1 MKSSKKVSILSL
13 LVILSSLASCNGNLP
28 GSTASPVTPNSTI
41 SPTTPKP
48 TPSSTVTKEEFNI
61 TTDVDDG
68 ATISGL
74 PKKASEGDE
83 VEFQVE
89 LKEEKEISY
98 VTIDGENIITPEN
111 GVYKFVMPAHA
122 VTVKAVTQDM
132 RYAVNVEQI
141 AGATI
146 AVSSTL
152 AKKGETIKVRIAI
165 TDLTK
170 ESPMVKAGDI
180 DVPMALVENETK
192 TFEGSF
198 VEPGSDV
205 SLLVTLSDAP
215 AEYTILDKAG
225 DGAVVVNAPKT
236 AKAGDKVT
244 FSMALDSGF
253 EFAGEVKVT
262 AGVNEVE
269 VMANDDGTYSFVM
282 PASSVTISQET
293 AASIYK
299 INATIGE
306 HLEVD
311 VPDYATYNSKVEFVV
326 PSTNE
331 YEVDKV
337 TLDNVELVADEEG
350 KYSFT
355 MKDKTVSLVVT
366 EKERFAPI
374 ILNNSKHL
382 MMTAY
387 THDEK
392 ANTYTP
398 VTQVRWGE
406 KLYIKVTPK
415 SGVNEGDYGIDKLE
429 VKLGENDTRALYT
442 NSDGYYYNPSAVV
455 SDMTYG
461 LQFTLTEVEA
471 IFDANHVI
479 VGSHAGAYIN
489 YSYSSGVSLTKTKSN
504 LVADRFGNISFPSS
518 SYSAT
523 TTKITSVDDT
533 TKTFKM
539 ESTDYEGGWTDNGL
553 IYILSTSTYNNLTY
567 DLVFLQGSTSSNLE
581 TEYLAD
587 SKDSTPTK
595 YIARLKNDTKDIY
608 VYAEKTGSK
617 KATISEITSIQVANG
632 LTSFTDEGAIFKA
645 TINGED
651 KYFIN
656 RNGLLADYSTTNPL
670 TLTGSLGT
678 ITTDGIC
685 NATVTKDGNTIDA
698 TYSMDGESLTIII
711 DGKKHTLKVDTT
723 TNTYQELKFSAGLYI
738 GGKVSS
744 SHSYYKMELTT
755 DFKGKW
761 ESGNSSAITFNDD
774 QTFTFNSYKVL
785 LSDNK
790 DLALVRESS
799 NTYLLSKDIT
809 EYSASSV
816 GMEIVGLTS
825 GTLKTGEKFVADI
838 YDANTSSSSLVKK
851 AVYFDGTNYVFGS
864 IKNNTAI
871 DTKGISFIFVTE
883 DNHEINMKNNNGA
896 LEIAI
901 DVSGTYTDTDT
912 ENNHGELIL
921 SNDGTGTLN
930 NVAIT
935 YEVNSKDEVT
945 VKEGNTTYTIS
956 LANSTY
962 TITNTEVLVLPAFA
976 GQTFKGKID
985 YIYDDGYDYTDSQTY
1000 DAYIK
1005 FSSSEKTLSFSAG
1018 DGASASNV
1026 EGGLYLNNKNVEY
1039 TYDETS
1045 KEITVALKYNNNAH
1059 TVVFVYDSTKNTLTP
1074 KSQVAFE
1081 GSESFYIR
1089 AYSDYAF
1096 TKVA

>member
-28 GSTASPVTPNSTI
+28 GSTTSPATPNSTI

-74 PKKASEGDE
+74 PEKASEGDE

-165 TDLTK
+165 TDSAK
-170 ESPMVKAGDI
+170 ESPVVKAGDI
-180 DVPMALVENETK
+180 DVPMALVENGTK

-198 VEPGSDV
+198 VQPGSDV

-215 AEYTILDKAG
+215 AEYAILDKAG

-262 AGVNEVE
+262 AGDNKVE

-306 HLEVD
+306 HLEID
-311 VPDYATYNSKVEFVV
+311 VPDYAAYNSKVEFVV

-337 TLDNVELVADEEG
+337 TLDNVELVADEKG
-350 KYSFT
+350 KYSFA
-355 MKDKTVSLVVT
+355 MKDRAVNLVVT
-366 EKERFAPI
+366 EKERFAPV
-374 ILNNSKHL
+374 ILNNSEHL

-387 THDEK
+387 THDEE

-398 VTQVRWGE
+398 VTQVKWGE

-415 SGVNEGDYGIDKLE
+415 AGVNEGDYGIDKVE

-461 LQFTLTEVEA
+461 LQFTLTEVEP
-471 IFDANHVI
+471 IFGANHVI

-489 YSYSSGVSLTKTKSN
+489 YSYSSGVSLAKTKSN

-523 TTKITSVDDT
+523 TTKITSVDDI

-539 ESTDYEGGWTDNGL
+539 ESTNYEGGWTDNGL

-608 VYAEKTGSK
+608 VYAEKTGGK
-617 KATISEITSIQVANG
+617 KATISEINSIQVANG

-645 TINGED
+645 TTNGED

-656 RNGLLADYSTTNPL
+656 RNGLLTDYSTTNPL

-678 ITTDGIC
+678 IITDGVC
-685 NATVTKDGNTIDA
+685 NATVTKDGSTIDT

-711 DGKKHTLKVDTT
+711 DGKMHTLKVDAA

-744 SHSYYKMELTT
+744 SHSYYKMQLTA

-761 ESGNSSAITFNDD
+761 ESGSNSAITFNDD
-774 QTFTFNSYKVL
+774 QTFTFSSYKVL

-790 DLALVRESS
+790 DLALVRDSN

-809 EYSASSV
+809 EYSSDSV

-864 IKNNTAI
+864 IKNNTTI
-871 DTKGISFIFVTE
+871 DTKGTSFIFITE
-883 DNHEINMKNNNGA
+883 DNHEISMKNNNGA

-921 SNDGTGTLN
+921 SKDGTGTLN

-935 YEVNSKDEVT
+935 YEVTSKDVIT

-962 TITNTEVLVLPAFA
+962 TITNTEALVLPAFA

-985 YIYDDGYDYTDSQTY
+985 YFDEYSEEYDTVPY

-1005 FSSSEKTLSFSAG
+1005 FSSSGKTLSFSAG

-1026 EGGLYLNNKNVEY
+1026 EGGEYLNNKNVEY

-1045 KEITVALKYNNNAH
+1045 KEITVALNGQ

-1074 KSQVAFE
+1074 KSQVDFE
-1081 GSESFYIR
+1081 ESFFIR
-1089 AYSDYAF
+1089 TYSDYAF

>member
-28 GSTASPVTPNSTI
+28 GSTATPTTPNSTI

-152 AKKGETIKVRIAI
+152 AKKGETIKVRVAI
-165 TDLTK
+165 TDSAK
-170 ESPMVKAGDI
+170 ESPVVKAGDI

-198 VEPGSDV
+198 VQPGSDV

-215 AEYTILDKAG
+215 AEYAILDKAG

-262 AGVNEVE
+262 AGDNKVE

-282 PASSVTISQET
+282 PASSITISQET

-306 HLEVD
+306 HLEID
-311 VPDYATYNSKVEFVV
+311 VPDYAAYNSKVEFVV

-337 TLDNVELVADEEG
+337 TLDNVELVADEKG
-350 KYSFT
+350 KYSFA
-355 MKDKTVSLVVT
+355 MKERAVNLVVT
-366 EKERFAPI
+366 EKERFAPV
-374 ILNNSKHL
+374 ILNNSEHL

-387 THDEK
+387 THDEE

-398 VTQVRWGE
+398 VTQVKWGE

-415 SGVNEGDYGIDKLE
+415 AGVNEGDYGIDKVE

-461 LQFTLTEVEA
+461 LQFTLTEVEP
-471 IFDANHVI
+471 IFGANHVI

-489 YSYSSGVSLTKTKSN
+489 YSYSSGVSLAKTKSN

-523 TTKITSVDDT
+523 TTKITSVDDI

-539 ESTDYEGGWTDNGL
+539 ESTNYEGGWTDNGL

-608 VYAEKTGSK
+608 VYAEKTGGK

-656 RNGLLADYSTTNPL
+656 RNGLLTDYSTTNPL

-685 NATVTKDGNTIDA
+685 NATVTKDGNTINT
-698 TYSMDGESLTIII
+698 TYSMNGESLTIII
-711 DGKKHTLKVDTT
+711 DGKKHTLKVDTA

-744 SHSYYKMELTT
+744 SHSYYKMQLTT

-761 ESGNSSAITFNDD
+761 ESGSNSAITFNDD
-774 QTFTFNSYKVL
+774 QTFTFSSYKVL

-790 DLALVRESS
+790 DLALVRDSN

-809 EYSASSV
+809 EYSSDSV
-816 GMEIVGLTS
+816 GMEIVGLTD

-864 IKNNTAI
+864 IKNNTTI
-871 DTKGISFIFVTE
+871 DTKGTSFIFITE
-883 DNHEINMKNNNGA
+883 DNHEISMKNNNGA
-896 LEIAI
+896 LQIAI

-921 SNDGTGTLN
+921 SKDGTGTLN

-935 YEVNSKDEVT
+935 YEVTSKDVIT

-962 TITNTEVLVLPAFA
+962 TITNTEALVLPAFA

-985 YIYDDGYDYTDSQTY
+985 YFDEYSEEYDTVPY

-1005 FSSSEKTLSFSAG
+1005 FSSSGKTLSFSAG

-1026 EGGLYLNNKNVEY
+1026 EGGEYLNNKNVEY

-1045 KEITVALKYNNNAH
+1045 KEITVALNGQ
-1059 TVVFVYDSTKNTLTP
+1059 TVVFVYDSAKNTLTP
-1074 KSQVAFE
+1074 KSQVDFE
-1081 GSESFYIR
+1081 ESFFIR
-1089 AYSDYAF
+1089 TYPDYAF

>member
-28 GSTASPVTPNSTI
+28 GSTTSPATPNSTI

-152 AKKGETIKVRIAI
+152 AKKGETIKVRVAI
-165 TDLTK
+165 TDSAK
-170 ESPMVKAGDI
+170 ESPVVKAGDI

-198 VEPGSDV
+198 VQPGSDV

-215 AEYTILDKAG
+215 AEYAILDKAG

-262 AGVNEVE
+262 AGDNKVE

-311 VPDYATYNSKVEFVV
+311 VPDYAAYNSKVEFVV
-326 PSTNE
+326 PSTNK

-337 TLDNVELVADEEG
+337 TLDNVELVADEKG
-350 KYSFT
+350 KYSFA
-355 MKDKTVSLVVT
+355 MKDRAVNLVVT
-366 EKERFAPI
+366 EKERFAPV
-374 ILNNSKHL
+374 ILNNSEHL

-387 THDEK
+387 THDEE

-398 VTQVRWGE
+398 VTQVKWGE

-415 SGVNEGDYGIDKLE
+415 AGVNEGDYGIDKVE

-461 LQFTLTEVEA
+461 LQFTLTEVEP
-471 IFDANHVI
+471 IFGANHVI

-489 YSYSSGVSLTKTKSN
+489 YSYSSGVSLAKTKSN

-523 TTKITSVDDT
+523 TTKITSVDDI

-539 ESTDYEGGWTDNGL
+539 ESTNYEGGWTDNGL

-587 SKDSTPTK
+587 SKDSTLTK
-595 YIARLKNDTKDIY
+595 YIARLKNDTKEIY
-608 VYAEKTGSK
+608 VYAEKTGGK

-656 RNGLLADYSTTNPL
+656 RNGLLTDYSTTNPL

-685 NATVTKDGNTIDA
+685 NATVTKDGNTINT

-711 DGKKHTLKVDTT
+711 DGKKHTLKVDTA

-744 SHSYYKMELTT
+744 SHSYYKMQLTT

-761 ESGNSSAITFNDD
+761 ESGSNSAITFNDD
-774 QTFTFNSYKVL
+774 QTFTFSSYKVL

-790 DLALVRESS
+790 DLALVRDSN

-809 EYSASSV
+809 DYSSDSV

-864 IKNNTAI
+864 IKNNTTI
-871 DTKGISFIFVTE
+871 DTKGTSFIFITE
-883 DNHEINMKNNNGA
+883 DNHEISMKNNNGA

-921 SNDGTGTLN
+921 SKDGTGALN
-930 NVAIT
+930 KVAIT
-935 YEVNSKDEVT
+935 YEVNSKEVIT

-962 TITNTEVLVLPAFA
+962 TITNTEALVLPAFA

-985 YIYDDGYDYTDSQTY
+985 YFDEYSEEYDTVPY

-1005 FSSSEKTLSFSAG
+1005 FSSSGKTLSFSAG

-1026 EGGLYLNNKNVEY
+1026 EGGEYLNNKNVEY

-1045 KEITVALKYNNNAH
+1045 KEITVALNGQ
-1059 TVVFVYDSTKNTLTP
+1059 TVVFVYDSAKNTLTP
-1074 KSQVAFE
+1074 KSQVDFE
-1081 GSESFYIR
+1081 ESFFIR
-1089 AYSDYAF
+1089 TYPDYAF

>member
-28 GSTASPVTPNSTI
+28 GSTASPATPNSTI

-48 TPSSTVTKEEFNI
+48 TPSSTVTKKEFNI

-141 AGATI
+141 VGATI

-165 TDLTK
+165 TDPTK
-170 ESPMVKAGDI
+170 ESPIVKAGDI
-180 DVPMALVENETK
+180 DVPMALIENETK

-205 SLLVTLSDAP
+205 SLLVTLSNAP

-262 AGVNEVE
+262 AGDNEVE
-269 VMANDDGTYSFVM
+269 VMTNDDGTYSFVM

-293 AASIYK
+293 AVSIYK
-299 INATIGE
+299 INATIGK

-311 VPDYATYNSKVEFVV
+311 VPDYAAYNSKVEFVV

-337 TLDNVELVADEEG
+337 TLDNVELVANEEG

-355 MKDKTVSLVVT
+355 MKDRAVSLVVT

-415 SGVNEGDYGIDKLE
+415 AGVNEGDYGIDKVE
-429 VKLGENDTRALYT
+429 VKLGENDNRALYT
-442 NSDGYYYNPSAVV
+442 NSDGYYYNSSAVV

-461 LQFTLTEVEA
+461 LQFTLTEVEP

-504 LVADRFGNISFPSS
+504 LIADRFGNISFPSS

-553 IYILSTSTYNNLTY
+553 IYILSTSTYSNLAN

-656 RNGLLADYSTTNPL
+656 KNGLLTDYSTTNPL

-685 NATVTKDGNTIDA
+685 NATVTKGGNTIDT

-711 DGKKHTLKVDTT
+711 DGKEHTLKVDTA
-723 TNTYQELKFSAGLYI
+723 TNTYQELKFSAGKYI

-744 SHSYYKMELTT
+744 SHSCYKMELTT

-761 ESGNSSAITFNDD
+761 EYKSDSAITFNDD

-790 DLALVRESS
+790 DLALVRDGSD
-799 NTYLLSKDIT
+799 TYLLSKDIT
-809 EYSASSV
+809 EYSSDSV
-816 GMEIVGLTS
+816 GMEIVGLTN

-871 DTKGISFIFVTE
+871 DTKGTSFIFVTE
-883 DNHEINMKNNNGA
+883 DNHEISMKNNNGA

-935 YEVNSKDEVT
+935 YEVTSKDVIT

-956 LANSTY
+956 LVNSTY
-962 TITNTEVLVLPAFA
+962 TITNTEVLTLPAFA
-976 GQTFKGKID
+976 GQTFQGKID
-985 YIYDDGYDYTDSQTY
+985 YVDEYSEEYDTVRY

-1026 EGGLYLNNKNVEY
+1026 EGGEYLNNKNVEY

-1045 KEITVALKYNNNAH
+1045 KEITVALNGRN
-1059 TVVFVYDSTKNTLTP
+1059 VVFVYDSTTNTLTP
-1074 KSQVAFE
+1074 KSQVDI
-1081 GSESFYIR
+1081 ESFFIR
-1089 AYSDYAF
+1089 TYSDYAF

>member
-28 GSTASPVTPNSTI
+28 GSTASPATPNSTI

-152 AKKGETIKVRIAI
+152 AKKGETIKVRVAI
-165 TDLTK
+165 TDSTK

-262 AGVNEVE
+262 AGDNEVE
-269 VMANDDGTYSFVM
+269 VMTNDDGTYSFVM

-306 HLEVD
+306 HLEVE
-311 VPDYATYNSKVEFVV
+311 VPDYAAFNSKVEFVV

-355 MKDKTVSLVVT
+355 MKDRAVSLVVT

-387 THDEK
+387 THDEE

-398 VTQVRWGE
+398 VTQVRWDE

-415 SGVNEGDYGIDKLE
+415 AGVNEGDYGIDKVE
-429 VKLGENDTRALYT
+429 VKLGENDNRALYT
-442 NSDGYYYNPSAVV
+442 NSDGYYYNSSALV

-567 DLVFLQGSTSSNLE
+567 DLVFLQDSTSSNLE

-645 TINGED
+645 TINGEN

-656 RNGLLADYSTTNPL
+656 RNGLLTDYSTTNPL

-678 ITTDGIC
+678 IATDGIC
-685 NATVTKDGNTIDA
+685 NATVTKDGSTIDT
-698 TYSMDGESLTIII
+698 TYSIDGESLTIII
-711 DGKKHTLKVDTT
+711 DGKEHTLKVDTT

-744 SHSYYKMELTT
+744 SHSYYKMQLTT

-761 ESGNSSAITFNDD
+761 ESGSNSTITFNND
-774 QTFTFNSYKVL
+774 QTFTFSSYKVL

-790 DLALVRESS
+790 DLALVRDSN

-816 GMEIVGLTS
+816 GMEIVGLTN

-864 IKNNTAI
+864 IKNNTTI
-871 DTKGISFIFVTE
+871 DTKGTSFIFVTE
-883 DNHEINMKNNNGA
+883 DNHEISMKNNNGA

-921 SNDGTGTLN
+921 SKDGTGTLN

-935 YEVNSKDEVT
+935 YEVTSKDVIT
-945 VKEGNTTYTIS
+945 VKQGNTTYTIS
-956 LANSTY
+956 LVNSTY
-962 TITNTEVLVLPAFA
+962 TITNTEALTLPAFA
-976 GQTFKGKID
+976 GQTFQGKID
-985 YIYDDGYDYTDSQTY
+985 YYYDDGYDDGGLETY

-1018 DGASASNV
+1018 SGASASNV
-1026 EGGLYLNNKNVEY
+1026 EGGEYLNNKNVEY

-1045 KEITVALKYNNNAH
+1045 KEITVALKDNNSAH

-1089 AYSDYAF
+1089 KDPEFAF
-1096 TKVA
+1096 KKV

>member
-1 MKSSKKVSILSL
+1 MKNSKKVSILSL

-48 TPSSTVTKEEFNI
+48 TPCSTVTKEEFNI

-89 LKEEKEISY
+89 LKEEKKISY

-152 AKKGETIKVRIAI
+152 AKKGETIKVRVAI
-165 TDLTK
+165 TDPTK

-198 VEPGSDV
+198 VDPGSDV

-215 AEYTILDKAG
+215 AEYAILDKAG

-236 AKAGDKVT
+236 AKAGDIVT

-262 AGVNEVE
+262 AGDNEVE
-269 VMANDDGTYSFVM
+269 VMTNDDGTYSFVM

-306 HLEVD
+306 HLEVE
-311 VPDYATYNSKVEFVV
+311 VPDYAAFNSKVEFVI

-355 MKDKTVSLVVT
+355 MKDRAVSLVVT

-442 NSDGYYYNPSAVV
+442 NSDGYYYNPSTVV

-471 IFDANHVI
+471 IFSANHVI

-489 YSYSSGVSLTKTKSN
+489 YTYSSGVSLAKTKSN

-539 ESTDYEGGWTDNGL
+539 ESTDYEGEWTDNGL

-645 TINGED
+645 TINGEN

-656 RNGLLADYSTTNPL
+656 RNGLLTDYSTTNPL

-678 ITTDGIC
+678 IATDGIC
-685 NATVTKDGNTIDA
+685 NATVTKDGSTIDT
-698 TYSMDGESLTIII
+698 TYSIDGESLTIII
-711 DGKKHTLKVDTT
+711 DGKEHTLKVDTT

-744 SHSYYKMELTT
+744 SHSYYKMQLTT

-761 ESGNSSAITFNDD
+761 ESGSNSTITFNND
-774 QTFTFNSYKVL
+774 QTFTFSSYKVL

-790 DLALVRESS
+790 DLALVRDSN

-816 GMEIVGLTS
+816 GMEIVGLTN

-851 AVYFDGTNYVFGS
+851 AVYFDGSNYVFGS
-864 IKNNTAI
+864 IKNNTTI
-871 DTKGISFIFVTE
+871 DTKGTSFIFVTE
-883 DNHEINMKNNNGA
+883 DNHEISMKNNNGA

-921 SNDGTGTLN
+921 SKDGTGTLN

-935 YEVNSKDEVT
+935 YEVNSKDVIT

-956 LANSTY
+956 LVNSTY
-962 TITNTEVLVLPAFA
+962 TITNTEALTLPAFA
-976 GQTFKGKID
+976 GQTFQGKID
-985 YIYDDGYDYTDSQTY
+985 YVDEYSEEYDTVRY

-1026 EGGLYLNNKNVEY
+1026 EGGEYLNNKNVEY
-1039 TYDETS
+1039 TYDEAS
-1045 KEITVALKYNNNAH
+1045 KEITVALKDNNSAH

-1089 AYSDYAF
+1089 KDPEFAF
-1096 TKVA
+1096 KKV

>member
-1 MKSSKKVSILSL
+1 M
-13 LVILSSLASCNGNLP
+13 P
-28 GSTASPVTPNSTI
+28 GSTASPATPNSTI

-48 TPSSTVTKEEFNI
+48 TPSSTVAKEEFNI

-132 RYAVNVEQI
+132 RYEVNVEQI

-152 AKKGETIKVRIAI
+152 AKKGETIKVRVAI

-170 ESPMVKAGDI
+170 ESPVVKAGDI

-205 SLLVTLSDAP
+205 SLLVKLSDAP

-225 DGAVVVNAPKT
+225 DDAVVVNAPKT

-262 AGVNEVE
+262 AGDNKVE

-293 AASIYK
+293 AVSIYK
-299 INATIGE
+299 INSTIGE

-311 VPDYATYNSKVEFVV
+311 VPDYAAYNSKVEFVV
-326 PSTNE
+326 PSTNK

-355 MKDKTVSLVVT
+355 MKDRAVSLVVT

-374 ILNNSKHL
+374 ILNDSKHL
-382 MMTAY
+382 TMTAY

-415 SGVNEGDYGIDKLE
+415 AGVNEEDYGIDKVE

-489 YSYSSGVSLTKTKSN
+489 YSYSSGVSLAKTKSN

-567 DLVFLQGSTSSNLE
+567 DFVFLQGSTSSNLE

-595 YIARLKNDTKDIY
+595 YIAKLKNDTKDIY
-608 VYAEKTGSK
+608 VYAEKTSSK

-645 TINGED
+645 TINGEN

-656 RNGLLADYSTTNPL
+656 RNGLLTDYSTTNPL

-678 ITTDGIC
+678 IATDGIC
-685 NATVTKDGNTIDA
+685 NATVTKDGSTIDT
-698 TYSMDGESLTIII
+698 TYSIDGESLTIII
-711 DGKKHTLKVDTT
+711 DGKEHTLKVDTT

-744 SHSYYKMELTT
+744 SHSYYKMQLTT

-761 ESGNSSAITFNDD
+761 ESGSNSTITFNND
-774 QTFTFNSYKVL
+774 QTFTFSSYKVL

-790 DLALVRESS
+790 DLALVRDSN

-816 GMEIVGLTS
+816 GMEIVGLTN
-825 GTLKTGEKFVADI
+825 GALKTGEKFVADI

-864 IKNNTAI
+864 IKNNTTI
-871 DTKGISFIFVTE
+871 DTKGTSFIFVTE
-883 DNHEINMKNNNGA
+883 DNHEISMKNNNGA

-935 YEVNSKDEVT
+935 YEVNSKDVIT

-956 LANSTY
+956 LVNSTY
-962 TITNTEVLVLPAFA
+962 TITNTEALTLPAFA

-985 YIYDDGYDYTDSQTY
+985 YIDEYGEEYDSATY

-1018 DGASASNV
+1018 DGASVSNV
-1026 EGGLYLNNKNVEY
+1026 EGGEFLKNKNVEY

-1045 KEITVALKYNNNAH
+1045 KEITVALNGH

-1074 KSQVAFE
+1074 KSQVTL
-1081 GSESFYIR
+1081 ESFYIR
-1089 AYSDYAF
+1089 TYTDYAF

>member
-1 MKSSKKVSILSL
+1 
-13 LVILSSLASCNGNLP
+13 
-28 GSTASPVTPNSTI
+28 
-41 SPTTPKP
+41 
-48 TPSSTVTKEEFNI
+48 
-61 TTDVDDG
+61 
-68 ATISGL
+68 
-74 PKKASEGDE
+74 
-83 VEFQVE
+83 
-89 LKEEKEISY
+89 
-98 VTIDGENIITPEN
+98 
-111 GVYKFVMPAHA
+111 MPAHA

-165 TDLTK
+165 TDSAK
-170 ESPMVKAGDI
+170 ESPVVKAGDI

-198 VEPGSDV
+198 VQPGSDV

-215 AEYTILDKAG
+215 AEYAILDKAG

-262 AGVNEVE
+262 AGDNKVE

-306 HLEVD
+306 HLEID
-311 VPDYATYNSKVEFVV
+311 APDYAAYNSKVEFVV

-337 TLDNVELVADEEG
+337 TLDNVELVADEKG
-350 KYSFT
+350 KYSFA
-355 MKDKTVSLVVT
+355 MKDRAVNLVVT
-366 EKERFAPI
+366 EKERFAPV
-374 ILNNSKHL
+374 ILNNSEHL

-387 THDEK
+387 THDEE

-398 VTQVRWGE
+398 VTQVKWGE

-415 SGVNEGDYGIDKLE
+415 TGVNEGDYGIDKVE
-429 VKLGENDTRALYT
+429 VKLSENDTRALYT

-455 SDMTYG
+455 SNMTYG
-461 LQFTLTEVEA
+461 LQFTLTEVEP
-471 IFDANHVI
+471 IFGANHVI

-489 YSYSSGVSLTKTKSN
+489 YSYSSGVSLAKTKSN

-523 TTKITSVDDT
+523 TTKITSVDDI

-539 ESTDYEGGWTDNGL
+539 ESTNYEGGWTDNGL

-608 VYAEKTGSK
+608 VYAKKTSGK
-617 KATISEITSIQVANG
+617 KATISEINSIQVANG

-645 TINGED
+645 TINSED

-656 RNGLLADYSTTNPL
+656 RNSLLTDYSTTNPL

-685 NATVTKDGNTIDA
+685 NATVTKDDNTIKT

-711 DGKKHTLKVDTT
+711 DGKMHTLKVDTA

-744 SHSYYKMELTT
+744 SHSYYKMQLTT

-761 ESGNSSAITFNDD
+761 ESGSNSAITFNDD
-774 QTFTFNSYKVL
+774 QTFTFSSYKVL

-790 DLALVRESS
+790 DLALVRDSN

-809 EYSASSV
+809 EYSSDSV
-816 GMEIVGLTS
+816 GMEIVGLTD

-864 IKNNTAI
+864 IKNNTTI
-871 DTKGISFIFVTE
+871 DTKGTSFIFITE
-883 DNHEINMKNNNGA
+883 DNHEISMKNNNGA

-921 SNDGTGTLN
+921 SKDGTGTLN

-935 YEVNSKDEVT
+935 YEVTSKDVIT

-962 TITNTEVLVLPAFA
+962 TITNTEALVLPAFA

-985 YIYDDGYDYTDSQTY
+985 YFDEYSEEYDTVPY

-1005 FSSSEKTLSFSAG
+1005 FSSSGKTLSFSAG

-1026 EGGLYLNNKNVEY
+1026 EGGEYLNNKNVEY

-1045 KEITVALKYNNNAH
+1045 KEITVALNGQ

-1074 KSQVAFE
+1074 KSQVDFE
-1081 GSESFYIR
+1081 ESFFIR
-1089 AYSDYAF
+1089 TYSDYAF

>member
-28 GSTASPVTPNSTI
+28 GSTASPATPNSTI

-48 TPSSTVTKEEFNI
+48 TPSSTVAKEEFNI

-146 AVSSTL
+146 ALSSTL

-165 TDLTK
+165 TDSTK

-180 DVPMALVENETK
+180 DVPMTLVENETK

-215 AEYTILDKAG
+215 VEYTILDKAG

-253 EFAGEVKVT
+253 EFTGEVKVT
-262 AGVNEVE
+262 AGDNEVE
-269 VMANDDGTYSFVM
+269 VMTNDDGTYSFIM

-299 INATIGE
+299 INSTIGE

-311 VPDYATYNSKVEFVV
+311 VSDYAAFNSKVEFVV

-355 MKDKTVSLVVT
+355 MKDRAVSLVVT

-374 ILNNSKHL
+374 ILNDSKHL

-387 THDEK
+387 THDEE

-415 SGVNEGDYGIDKLE
+415 SGVNEGDYGIEKLE

-489 YSYSSGVSLTKTKSN
+489 YSYSSGVSLAKTKSN

-685 NATVTKDGNTIDA
+685 NATVTKDGNTIDT

-761 ESGNSSAITFNDD
+761 ESKSSSAITFNDD

-799 NTYLLSKDIT
+799 STYLLSKDIT

-816 GMEIVGLTS
+816 GMEIVGLTN

-838 YDANTSSSSLVKK
+838 YDANTSSSSFVKK

-864 IKNNTAI
+864 IKNNTTI
-871 DTKGISFIFVTE
+871 DNKGTSFIFVTE
-883 DNHEINMKNNNGA
+883 DNHEISMKNNNGA

-901 DVSGTYTDTDT
+901 NVSGTYTDTDT
-912 ENNHGELIL
+912 ENNHSELIL

-935 YEVNSKDEVT
+935 YEVNSKDKIT

-956 LANSTY
+956 LANSSY
-962 TITNTEVLVLPAFA
+962 TITNTKVLVLPAFA

-985 YIYDDGYDYTDSQTY
+985 YVDEYGSETY

-1018 DGASASNV
+1018 DGASTSNV

-1074 KSQVAFE
+1074 KSQVTF
-1081 GSESFYIR
+1081 GSFYIR
-1089 AYSDYAF
+1089 TYSDYAF

>member
-13 LVILSSLASCNGNLP
+13 LVILSSLVSCNGNLP
-28 GSTASPVTPNSTI
+28 GSTASPATPNSTI

-48 TPSSTVTKEEFNI
+48 TPSSTVAKEEFNI

-132 RYAVNVEQI
+132 RYEVNVEQI

-152 AKKGETIKVRIAI
+152 AKKGETIKVRVAI
-165 TDLTK
+165 TDSTK

-262 AGVNEVE
+262 AGDNEVE
-269 VMANDDGTYSFVM
+269 VMTNDDGTYSFVM

-293 AASIYK
+293 AVSIYK
-299 INATIGE
+299 INSTIGE

-311 VPDYATYNSKVEFVV
+311 VPDYAAYNSKVEFVV

-355 MKDKTVSLVVT
+355 MKDRAVSLVVT

-374 ILNNSKHL
+374 ILNDSKHL

-387 THDEK
+387 THDEE

-429 VKLGENDTRALYT
+429 VKLGENETVLYNT

-504 LVADRFGNISFPSS
+504 LVADRFGNISFQSS
-518 SYSAT
+518 SYSTT

-539 ESTDYEGGWTDNGL
+539 ESADYEGGWTDNGL

-617 KATISEITSIQVANG
+617 KATISEITSIQIANG

-645 TINGED
+645 TIKGED

-656 RNGLLADYSTTNPL
+656 RNGLLTDYSTTNPL
-670 TLTGSLGT
+670 TLAGSLGT

-685 NATVTKDGNTIDA
+685 NATVTKDDNTINT
-698 TYSMDGESLTIII
+698 TYSIDGESLTIII
-711 DGKKHTLKVDTT
+711 DGKEHTLKVDTT

-744 SHSYYKMELTT
+744 SHSYYKMQLTT

-761 ESGNSSAITFNDD
+761 ESGSNSAITFNDD

-790 DLALVRESS
+790 DLALVRDSS

-809 EYSASSV
+809 TYSASSV
-816 GMEIVGLTS
+816 GMEIVGLTN
-825 GTLKTGEKFVADI
+825 GALKTGEKFVADI

-851 AVYFDGTNYVFGS
+851 AIYFDGTNYVFGS
-864 IKNNTAI
+864 IKNNTTI
-871 DTKGISFIFVTE
+871 DTKGTSFIFVTE
-883 DNHEINMKNNNGA
+883 DNHEISMKNNNGA

-935 YEVNSKDEVT
+935 YEVNSKDVIT

-956 LANSTY
+956 LVNSTY
-962 TITNTEVLVLPAFA
+962 TITNTEVLTLPAFA

-985 YIYDDGYDYTDSQTY
+985 YIDEYDDAYSETY

-1018 DGASASNV
+1018 DGASVSNV
-1026 EGGLYLNNKNVEY
+1026 EGGEFLKNKNVEY

-1045 KEITVALKYNNNAH
+1045 KEITVALNGH

-1074 KSQVAFE
+1074 KSQVTLEF
-1081 GSESFYIR
+1081 FYIR
-1089 AYSDYAF
+1089 TYTDYAF

>member
-13 LVILSSLASCNGNLP
+13 LVILSSLVSCNGNLP
-28 GSTASPVTPNSTI
+28 GSTASPATPNSTI

-152 AKKGETIKVRIAI
+152 AKKGETIKVRVAI
-165 TDLTK
+165 TDSTK

-205 SLLVTLSDAP
+205 SLLVKLSDAP
-215 AEYTILDKAG
+215 AEYAILDKAG

-262 AGVNEVE
+262 AGGNEVE
-269 VMANDDGTYSFVM
+269 VMTNDDGTYSFVM

-311 VPDYATYNSKVEFVV
+311 VPDYAAYNSKVEFVV

-337 TLDNVELVADEEG
+337 TLDNVELVANEEG

-355 MKDKTVSLVVT
+355 MKDRAVSLVVT
-366 EKERFAPI
+366 EKERFAPV

-415 SGVNEGDYGIDKLE
+415 AGVNEGDYGIDKLE

-489 YSYSSGVSLTKTKSN
+489 YSYSSGVSLAKTKSN

-518 SYSAT
+518 SYSST

-539 ESTDYEGGWTDNGL
+539 ETSDYEGGWTDNGL
-553 IYILSTSTYNNLTY
+553 IYILSTSTYSNLTN

-617 KATISEITSIQVANG
+617 KATISEITSIQIING

-645 TINGED
+645 TINGEN

-656 RNGLLADYSTTNPL
+656 RNGLLTDYSTTNPL

-678 ITTDGIC
+678 IATDGIC
-685 NATVTKDGNTIDA
+685 NATVTKDGSSIDT

-711 DGKKHTLKVDTT
+711 DGKEHTLKVDTT

-744 SHSYYKMELTT
+744 SHSYYKMQLTT

-761 ESGNSSAITFNDD
+761 ESGSNSAITFNND
-774 QTFTFNSYKVL
+774 QTFTFSSYKVL

-790 DLALVRESS
+790 DLALVRDSS

-809 EYSASSV
+809 EYSSDSV
-816 GMEIVGLTS
+816 GMEIVGLTN
-825 GTLKTGEKFVADI
+825 GALKTGEKFVADI

-864 IKNNTAI
+864 IKNNTTI
-871 DTKGISFIFVTE
+871 DTKGTSFIFVTE
-883 DNHEINMKNNNGA
+883 DNHEISMKNNNGA

-921 SNDGTGTLN
+921 SKDGTGTLN

-935 YEVNSKDEVT
+935 YEVNSKDVIT

-962 TITNTEVLVLPAFA
+962 TITNTEALVLPAFA
-976 GQTFKGKID
+976 GQTFKGRID
-985 YIYDDGYDYTDSQTY
+985 YFEEYGEEYDTVPY

-1026 EGGLYLNNKNVEY
+1026 EGGEYLNNKNVEY

-1045 KEITVALKYNNNAH
+1045 KEITVTLNGQ

-1074 KSQVAFE
+1074 KSQVDFE
-1081 GSESFYIR
+1081 GSFFIR
-1089 AYSDYAF
+1089 TYTDYAF

>member
-1 MKSSKKVSILSL
+1 MME
-13 LVILSSLASCNGNLP
+13 P
-28 GSTASPVTPNSTI
+28 QSPV
-41 SPTTPKP
+41 
-48 TPSSTVTKEEFNI
+48 FQ
-61 TTDVDDG
+61 
-68 ATISGL
+68 
-74 PKKASEGDE
+74 KKASEGDE

-152 AKKGETIKVRIAI
+152 AKKGETIKVRVAI
-165 TDLTK
+165 TDSAK
-170 ESPMVKAGDI
+170 ESPVVKAGDI

-198 VEPGSDV
+198 VQPGSDV

-215 AEYTILDKAG
+215 AEYAILDKAG

-262 AGVNEVE
+262 AGDNKVE

-306 HLEVD
+306 HLEID
-311 VPDYATYNSKVEFVV
+311 VPDYAAYNSKVEFVV

-337 TLDNVELVADEEG
+337 TLDNVELVADEKG
-350 KYSFT
+350 KYSFA
-355 MKDKTVSLVVT
+355 MKDRAVNLVVT
-366 EKERFAPI
+366 EKERFAPV
-374 ILNNSKHL
+374 ILNNSEHL

-387 THDEK
+387 THDEE

-398 VTQVRWGE
+398 VTQVKWGE

-415 SGVNEGDYGIDKLE
+415 AGVNEGDYGIDKVE

-461 LQFTLTEVEA
+461 LQFTLTEVEP
-471 IFDANHVI
+471 IFGANHVI

-489 YSYSSGVSLTKTKSN
+489 YSYSSGVSLAKTKSN

-523 TTKITSVDDT
+523 TTKITSVDDI

-539 ESTDYEGGWTDNGL
+539 ESTNYEGGWTDNGL

-608 VYAEKTGSK
+608 VYAEKTGGK

-656 RNGLLADYSTTNPL
+656 RNGLLTDYSTTNPL

-678 ITTDGIC
+678 IITDGVC
-685 NATVTKDGNTIDA
+685 NATVTKDGSTIDT

-711 DGKKHTLKVDTT
+711 DGKMHTLKVDAA

-744 SHSYYKMELTT
+744 SHSYYKMQLTA

-761 ESGNSSAITFNDD
+761 ESGSNSAITFNDD
-774 QTFTFNSYKVL
+774 QTFTFSSYKVL

-790 DLALVRESS
+790 DLALVRDSN

-809 EYSASSV
+809 EYSSDSV

-864 IKNNTAI
+864 IKNNTTI
-871 DTKGISFIFVTE
+871 DTKGTSFIFITE
-883 DNHEINMKNNNGA
+883 DNHEISMKNNNGA

-921 SNDGTGTLN
+921 SKDGTGTLN

-935 YEVNSKDEVT
+935 YEVTSKDVIT

-962 TITNTEVLVLPAFA
+962 TITNTEALVLPAFA

-985 YIYDDGYDYTDSQTY
+985 YFDEYSEEYDTVPY

-1005 FSSSEKTLSFSAG
+1005 FSSSGKTLSFSAG

-1026 EGGLYLNNKNVEY
+1026 EGGEYLNNKNVEY

-1045 KEITVALKYNNNAH
+1045 KEITVALNGQ
-1059 TVVFVYDSTKNTLTP
+1059 TVVFVYDSAKNTLTP
-1074 KSQVAFE
+1074 KSQVDFE
-1081 GSESFYIR
+1081 ESFFIR
-1089 AYSDYAF
+1089 TYSDYAF

>member
-1 MKSSKKVSILSL
+1 MKNSKKVSILSL

-28 GSTASPVTPNSTI
+28 GSTTSPATPNSTI

-152 AKKGETIKVRIAI
+152 AKKGETIKVRVAI
-165 TDLTK
+165 TDSAK
-170 ESPMVKAGDI
+170 ESPVVKAGDI

-198 VEPGSDV
+198 VQPGSDV

-215 AEYTILDKAG
+215 AEYAILDKAG

-262 AGVNEVE
+262 AGDNKVE

-306 HLEVD
+306 HLEID
-311 VPDYATYNSKVEFVV
+311 VPDYAAYNSKVEFVV

-337 TLDNVELVADEEG
+337 TLDNVELVADEKG

-355 MKDKTVSLVVT
+355 MKERAVNLVVT
-366 EKERFAPI
+366 EKERFAPV
-374 ILNNSKHL
+374 ILNNSEHL

-387 THDEK
+387 THDEE

-398 VTQVRWGE
+398 VTQVKWGE

-415 SGVNEGDYGIDKLE
+415 AGVNEGDYGIDKVE

-461 LQFTLTEVEA
+461 LQFTLTEVEP
-471 IFDANHVI
+471 IFGANHVI

-489 YSYSSGVSLTKTKSN
+489 YSYPSGVSLAKTKSN

-523 TTKITSVDDT
+523 TTKITSVDDI

-539 ESTDYEGGWTDNGL
+539 ESTNYEGGWTDNGL

-608 VYAEKTGSK
+608 VYAEKTGGK

-656 RNGLLADYSTTNPL
+656 RNGLLTDYSTTNPL

-685 NATVTKDGNTIDA
+685 NATVTKDGNTINT
-698 TYSMDGESLTIII
+698 TYSMNGESLTIII
-711 DGKKHTLKVDTT
+711 DGKKHTLKVDTA

-744 SHSYYKMELTT
+744 SHSYYKMQLTT

-761 ESGNSSAITFNDD
+761 ESGSNSAITFNDD
-774 QTFTFNSYKVL
+774 QTFTFSSYKVL

-790 DLALVRESS
+790 DLALVRDSN

-809 EYSASSV
+809 EYSSDSV
-816 GMEIVGLTS
+816 GMEIVGLTD

-864 IKNNTAI
+864 IKNNTTI
-871 DTKGISFIFVTE
+871 DTKGTSFIFITE
-883 DNHEINMKNNNGA
+883 DNHEISMKNNNGA
-896 LEIAI
+896 LQIAI

-921 SNDGTGTLN
+921 SKDGTGTLN

-935 YEVNSKDEVT
+935 YEVTSKDVIT

-962 TITNTEVLVLPAFA
+962 TITNTEALVLPAFA

-985 YIYDDGYDYTDSQTY
+985 YFDEYSEEYDTVPY

-1005 FSSSEKTLSFSAG
+1005 FSSSGKTLSFSAG

-1026 EGGLYLNNKNVEY
+1026 EGGEYLNNKNVEY

-1045 KEITVALKYNNNAH
+1045 KEITVALNGQ
-1059 TVVFVYDSTKNTLTP
+1059 TVVFVYDSAKNTLTP
-1074 KSQVAFE
+1074 KSQVDFE
-1081 GSESFYIR
+1081 ESFFIR
-1089 AYSDYAF
+1089 TYPDYAF

>member
-28 GSTASPVTPNSTI
+28 GSTATPIAPNSTI

-122 VTVKAVTQDM
+122 VIVKAVTQDM

-152 AKKGETIKVRIAI
+152 AKKGETIKVRVAI
-165 TDLTK
+165 TDSAK
-170 ESPMVKAGDI
+170 ESPVVKAGDI

-198 VEPGSDV
+198 VQPGSDV

-215 AEYTILDKAG
+215 AEYAILDKAG

-262 AGVNEVE
+262 AGDNKVE

-306 HLEVD
+306 HLEID
-311 VPDYATYNSKVEFVV
+311 VPDYAAYNSKVEFVV

-337 TLDNVELVADEEG
+337 TLDNVELVADEKG
-350 KYSFT
+350 KYSFA
-355 MKDKTVSLVVT
+355 MKDRAVNLVVT
-366 EKERFAPI
+366 EKERFAPV
-374 ILNNSKHL
+374 ILNNSEHL

-387 THDEK
+387 THDEE

-398 VTQVRWGE
+398 VTQVKWGE

-415 SGVNEGDYGIDKLE
+415 AGVNEGDYGIDKVE

-461 LQFTLTEVEA
+461 LQFTLTEVEP
-471 IFDANHVI
+471 IFGANHVI

-489 YSYSSGVSLTKTKSN
+489 YSYSSGVSLAKTKSN

-523 TTKITSVDDT
+523 TTKITSVDDI

-539 ESTDYEGGWTDNGL
+539 ESTNYEGGWTDNGL

-608 VYAEKTGSK
+608 VYAEKTGGK

-656 RNGLLADYSTTNPL
+656 RNGLLTDYSTTNPL

-685 NATVTKDGNTIDA
+685 NATVTKDGNTINT
-698 TYSMDGESLTIII
+698 TYSMNGESLTIII
-711 DGKKHTLKVDTT
+711 DGKKHTLKVDTA

-744 SHSYYKMELTT
+744 SHSYYKMQLTT

-761 ESGNSSAITFNDD
+761 ESGSNSAITFNDD
-774 QTFTFNSYKVL
+774 QTFTFSSYKVL

-790 DLALVRESS
+790 DLALVRDSN

-809 EYSASSV
+809 EYSSDSV
-816 GMEIVGLTS
+816 GMEIVGLTD

-864 IKNNTAI
+864 IKNNTTI
-871 DTKGISFIFVTE
+871 DTKGTSFIFITE
-883 DNHEINMKNNNGA
+883 DNHEISMKNNNGA
-896 LEIAI
+896 LQIAI

-921 SNDGTGTLN
+921 SKDGTGTLN

-935 YEVNSKDEVT
+935 YEVTSKDVIT

-962 TITNTEVLVLPAFA
+962 TITNTEALVLPAFA

-985 YIYDDGYDYTDSQTY
+985 YFDEYSEEYDTVPY

-1005 FSSSEKTLSFSAG
+1005 FSSSGKTLSFSAG

-1026 EGGLYLNNKNVEY
+1026 EGGEYLNNKNVEY

-1045 KEITVALKYNNNAH
+1045 KEITVALNGQ
-1059 TVVFVYDSTKNTLTP
+1059 TVVFVYDSAKNTLTP
-1074 KSQVAFE
+1074 KSQVDFE
-1081 GSESFYIR
+1081 ESFFIR
-1089 AYSDYAF
+1089 TYPDYAF

>member
-1 MKSSKKVSILSL
+1 MKLKHLKDHSS
-13 LVILSSLASCNGNLP
+13 NP
-28 GSTASPVTPNSTI
+28 
-41 SPTTPKP
+41 
-48 TPSSTVTKEEFNI
+48 
-61 TTDVDDG
+61 
-68 ATISGL
+68 
-74 PKKASEGDE
+74 E
-83 VEFQVE
+83 V
-89 LKEEKEISY
+89 
-98 VTIDGENIITPEN
+98 
-111 GVYKFVMPAHA
+111 
-122 VTVKAVTQDM
+122 
-132 RYAVNVEQI
+132 
-141 AGATI
+141 
-146 AVSSTL
+146 
-152 AKKGETIKVRIAI
+152 
-165 TDLTK
+165 
-170 ESPMVKAGDI
+170 
-180 DVPMALVENETK
+180 
-192 TFEGSF
+192 
-198 VEPGSDV
+198 SDV

-215 AEYTILDKAG
+215 AEYAILDKAG

-262 AGVNEVE
+262 AGDNKIE

-306 HLEVD
+306 HLEID
-311 VPDYATYNSKVEFVV
+311 VPDYAAYNSKVEFVV

-337 TLDNVELVADEEG
+337 TLDNVELVADEKG
-350 KYSFT
+350 KYSFA
-355 MKDKTVSLVVT
+355 MKDRAVSLVVT
-366 EKERFAPI
+366 EKERFAPV
-374 ILNNSKHL
+374 ILNNSEHL

-387 THDEK
+387 THDEE

-398 VTQVRWGE
+398 VTQVKWGE

-415 SGVNEGDYGIDKLE
+415 TGVNEGDYGIDKVE
-429 VKLGENDTRALYT
+429 VKLSENDTRALYT

-455 SDMTYG
+455 SNMTYG
-461 LQFTLTEVEA
+461 LQFTLTEVEP
-471 IFDANHVI
+471 IFGANHVI

-489 YSYSSGVSLTKTKSN
+489 YSYSSGVSLAKTKSN

-523 TTKITSVDDT
+523 TTKITSVDDI

-539 ESTDYEGGWTDNGL
+539 ESTNYEGGWTDNGL

-608 VYAEKTGSK
+608 VYAEKTGGK

-656 RNGLLADYSTTNPL
+656 RNGLLTDYSTTNPL

-685 NATVTKDGNTIDA
+685 NATVTKDGNTINT

-711 DGKKHTLKVDTT
+711 DGKKHTLKVDTA

-744 SHSYYKMELTT
+744 SHSYYKMQLTT

-761 ESGNSSAITFNDD
+761 ESVSNSAITFNDD
-774 QTFTFNSYKVL
+774 QTFTFSSYKVL

-790 DLALVRESS
+790 DLALVRDSN

-809 EYSASSV
+809 EYSSDSV
-816 GMEIVGLTS
+816 GMEIVGLTD

-864 IKNNTAI
+864 IKNNTTI
-871 DTKGISFIFVTE
+871 DTKGTSFIFITE
-883 DNHEINMKNNNGA
+883 NNHEISMKNNNGA

-921 SNDGTGTLN
+921 SKDGTGTLN

-935 YEVNSKDEVT
+935 YEVTSKDVIT

-962 TITNTEVLVLPAFA
+962 TITNTEALVLPAFA

-985 YIYDDGYDYTDSQTY
+985 YFDEYSEEYDTVPY

-1005 FSSSEKTLSFSAG
+1005 FSSSGKTLSFSAG

-1026 EGGLYLNNKNVEY
+1026 EGGEYLNNKNVEY

-1045 KEITVALKYNNNAH
+1045 KEITVALNGQ

-1074 KSQVAFE
+1074 KSQVDFE
-1081 GSESFYIR
+1081 ESFFIR
-1089 AYSDYAF
+1089 TYSDYAF

>member
-1 MKSSKKVSILSL
+1 
-13 LVILSSLASCNGNLP
+13 
-28 GSTASPVTPNSTI
+28 
-41 SPTTPKP
+41 
-48 TPSSTVTKEEFNI
+48 
-61 TTDVDDG
+61 
-68 ATISGL
+68 
-74 PKKASEGDE
+74 
-83 VEFQVE
+83 
-89 LKEEKEISY
+89 
-98 VTIDGENIITPEN
+98 
-111 GVYKFVMPAHA
+111 
-122 VTVKAVTQDM
+122 
-132 RYAVNVEQI
+132 
-141 AGATI
+141 
-146 AVSSTL
+146 
-152 AKKGETIKVRIAI
+152 
-165 TDLTK
+165 
-170 ESPMVKAGDI
+170 
-180 DVPMALVENETK
+180 
-192 TFEGSF
+192 
-198 VEPGSDV
+198 
-205 SLLVTLSDAP
+205 
-215 AEYTILDKAG
+215 
-225 DGAVVVNAPKT
+225 
-236 AKAGDKVT
+236 
-244 FSMALDSGF
+244 
-253 EFAGEVKVT
+253 
-262 AGVNEVE
+262 
-269 VMANDDGTYSFVM
+269 
-282 PASSVTISQET
+282 
-293 AASIYK
+293 
-299 INATIGE
+299 
-306 HLEVD
+306 
-311 VPDYATYNSKVEFVV
+311 
-326 PSTNE
+326 
-331 YEVDKV
+331 
-337 TLDNVELVADEEG
+337 
-350 KYSFT
+350 
-355 MKDKTVSLVVT
+355 
-366 EKERFAPI
+366 
-374 ILNNSKHL
+374 
-382 MMTAY
+382 MTAY
-387 THDEK
+387 THDEET
-392 ANTYTP
+392 NTYTP
-398 VTQVRWGE
+398 VTQVKWGE

-415 SGVNEGDYGIDKLE
+415 AGVNEGDYGIGKVE
-429 VKLGENDTRALYT
+429 VKLGENDTRALYA
-442 NSDGYYYNPSAVV
+442 NSDGYYYNPSAIV

-461 LQFTLTEVEA
+461 LQFTLTEVEP

-489 YSYSSGVSLTKTKSN
+489 YTYSSIVSLTKTKSN

-518 SYSAT
+518 YSTTT

-608 VYAEKTGSK
+608 VYAEKTSSK

-656 RNGLLADYSTTNPL
+656 RNGLLTDYSTTNPL

-685 NATVTKDGNTIDA
+685 NAKVTKDGNTIDT

-711 DGKKHTLKVDTT
+711 AGKKHTLKVDTA
-723 TNTYQELKFSAGLYI
+723 TNIYQELKFSAGLYI

-744 SHSYYKMELTT
+744 SHSYYKMELTP

-761 ESGNSSAITFNDD
+761 ESGNNSAITFNDD

-790 DLALVRESS
+790 DLALVRDSS

-809 EYSASSV
+809 EYSSDSV
-816 GMEIVGLTS
+816 GMEIVGLTN
-825 GTLKTGEKFVADI
+825 GNLKTGEKFVADI

-851 AVYFDGTNYVFGS
+851 AVYFDGSNYVFGS
-864 IKNNTAI
+864 IKNNTTI

-883 DNHEINMKNNNGA
+883 DNHEISMKNNNGA

-921 SNDGTGTLN
+921 SKDGTGTLN

-935 YEVNSKDEVT
+935 YEVNSKDVIT

-962 TITNTEVLVLPAFA
+962 TITNTEALALPAFA

-985 YIYDDGYDYTDSQTY
+985 YFYDDGSDDASLLETY
-1000 DAYIK
+1000 YAYIK

-1026 EGGLYLNNKNVEY
+1026 EGGEYLNNKNVEY

-1045 KEITVALKYNNNAH
+1045 KEITVALNGQK
-1059 TVVFVYDSTKNTLTP
+1059 VVFVYDSAKNTLTP
-1074 KSQVAFE
+1074 KSQVDI
-1081 GSESFYIR
+1081 ESFFIR
-1089 AYSDYAF
+1089 TYADYAF

>member
-28 GSTASPVTPNSTI
+28 GSTASPATPNSTI

-111 GVYKFVMPAHA
+111 GVYKFVMPSHA

-141 AGATI
+141 VGATI

-152 AKKGETIKVRIAI
+152 AKKGETIKVRVAI
-165 TDLTK
+165 TDSTK

-236 AKAGDKVT
+236 AKAGDKIT

-262 AGVNEVE
+262 AGDNEVE
-269 VMANDDGTYSFVM
+269 VMTNDDGTYLFVM

-299 INATIGE
+299 INSTIGE

-311 VPDYATYNSKVEFVV
+311 VPDYAAFNSKVEFVV

-355 MKDKTVSLVVT
+355 MKDRAVSLVVT

-374 ILNNSKHL
+374 ILNDSKHL

-415 SGVNEGDYGIDKLE
+415 AGVNEGDYGIDKLE
-429 VKLGENDTRALYT
+429 VKLSENDTRALYT

-461 LQFTLTEVEA
+461 LQFTLTELEP
-471 IFDANHVI
+471 IFGANHVI

-489 YSYSSGVSLTKTKSN
+489 YSYSSGVSLAKTKSN

-518 SYSAT
+518 SYSTT

-553 IYILSTSTYNNLTY
+553 IYILSTSTYSSLTY

-608 VYAEKTGSK
+608 VYAEKTSGK

-744 SHSYYKMELTT
+744 SHSYYKMQLTT

-761 ESGNSSAITFNDD
+761 ESGSNSAITFNDD

-809 EYSASSV
+809 TYSASSV
-816 GMEIVGLTS
+816 GMEIVGLTN
-825 GTLKTGEKFVADI
+825 GTLKTGEKFVANI

-864 IKNNTAI
+864 IKNNTTI

-883 DNHEINMKNNNGA
+883 DNHEISMKNNNGA

-962 TITNTEVLVLPAFA
+962 TITNTKVLVLPAFA

-985 YIYDDGYDYTDSQTY
+985 YVDEYDDEYSEAY

-1074 KSQVAFE
+1074 KSQVTF
-1081 GSESFYIR
+1081 GSFYIR
-1089 AYSDYAF
+1089 TYSDCAF

>member
-1 MKSSKKVSILSL
+1 MKNSKKVSILSL

-28 GSTASPVTPNSTI
+28 GSTTSPATPNSTI

-165 TDLTK
+165 TDSAK
-170 ESPMVKAGDI
+170 ESPVVKAGDI

-198 VEPGSDV
+198 VQPGSDV

-215 AEYTILDKAG
+215 AEYAILDKAG

-262 AGVNEVE
+262 AGDNKVE

-306 HLEVD
+306 HLEID
-311 VPDYATYNSKVEFVV
+311 VPDYAAYNSKVEFVV

-337 TLDNVELVADEEG
+337 TLDNVELVADEKG
-350 KYSFT
+350 KYSFA
-355 MKDKTVSLVVT
+355 MKDRAVNLVVT
-366 EKERFAPI
+366 EKERFAPV
-374 ILNNSKHL
+374 ILNNSEHL

-387 THDEK
+387 THDEE

-398 VTQVRWGE
+398 VTQVKWGE

-415 SGVNEGDYGIDKLE
+415 AGVNEGDYGIDKVE

-461 LQFTLTEVEA
+461 LQFTLTEVEP
-471 IFDANHVI
+471 IFGANHVI

-489 YSYSSGVSLTKTKSN
+489 YSYSSGVSLAKTKSN

-523 TTKITSVDDT
+523 TTKITSVDDI

-539 ESTDYEGGWTDNGL
+539 ESTNYEGGWTDNGL

-608 VYAEKTGSK
+608 VYAEKTGGK

-656 RNGLLADYSTTNPL
+656 RNGLLTDYSTTNPL

-678 ITTDGIC
+678 IITDGVC
-685 NATVTKDGNTIDA
+685 NATVTKDGSTIDT

-711 DGKKHTLKVDTT
+711 DGKMHTLKVDAA

-744 SHSYYKMELTT
+744 SHSYYKMQLTA

-761 ESGNSSAITFNDD
+761 ESGSNSAITFNDD
-774 QTFTFNSYKVL
+774 QTFTFSSYKVL

-790 DLALVRESS
+790 DLALVRDSN

-809 EYSASSV
+809 EYSSDSV

-864 IKNNTAI
+864 IKNNTTI
-871 DTKGISFIFVTE
+871 DTKGTSFIFITE
-883 DNHEINMKNNNGA
+883 DNHEISMKNNNGA

-921 SNDGTGTLN
+921 SKDGTGTLN

-935 YEVNSKDEVT
+935 YEVTSKDVIT

-962 TITNTEVLVLPAFA
+962 TITNTEALVLPAFA

-985 YIYDDGYDYTDSQTY
+985 YFDEYSEEYDTVPY

-1005 FSSSEKTLSFSAG
+1005 FSSSGKTLSFSAG

-1026 EGGLYLNNKNVEY
+1026 EGGEYLNNKNVEY

-1045 KEITVALKYNNNAH
+1045 KEITVALNGQ
-1059 TVVFVYDSTKNTLTP
+1059 TVVFVYDSAKNTLTP
-1074 KSQVAFE
+1074 KSQVDFE
-1081 GSESFYIR
+1081 ESFFIR
-1089 AYSDYAF
+1089 TYSDYAF

>member
-1 MKSSKKVSILSL
+1 MKNSKKVSILSL

-165 TDLTK
+165 TDPTK
-170 ESPMVKAGDI
+170 ESPVVKAGDI
-180 DVPMALVENETK
+180 DVPMALVKNETK

-262 AGVNEVE
+262 ASDNEVE
-269 VMANDDGTYSFVM
+269 VMTNDDGTYSFVM

-293 AASIYK
+293 AVSIYK

-306 HLEVD
+306 HLEVE
-311 VPDYATYNSKVEFVV
+311 VPDYAAFNSKVEFVI

-355 MKDKTVSLVVT
+355 MKDRAVSLVVT

-415 SGVNEGDYGIDKLE
+415 AGVNEGDYGINKVE

-645 TINGED
+645 TIKGED

-656 RNGLLADYSTTNPL
+656 RNGLLTDYSTTNPL

-678 ITTDGIC
+678 IATDGIC
-685 NATVTKDGNTIDA
+685 NATVTKDDNTINT

-711 DGKKHTLKVDTT
+711 DGKEHTLKVDTT

-761 ESGNSSAITFNDD
+761 ESGSNSVITFNDD
-774 QTFTFNSYKVL
+774 QTFTFSSYKVL

-790 DLALVRESS
+790 DLALVRDGN

-809 EYSASSV
+809 TYSASSV
-816 GMEIVGLTS
+816 GMEIVGLTD

-864 IKNNTAI
+864 IKNNTTI
-871 DTKGISFIFVTE
+871 DTKGTSFIFVTE
-883 DNHEINMKNNNGA
+883 DNHEISMKNNNGA

-935 YEVNSKDEVT
+935 YEVTSKDVIT

-962 TITNTEVLVLPAFA
+962 TITNTEALTLPAFA
-976 GQTFKGKID
+976 GQTFQGKID
-985 YIYDDGYDYTDSQTY
+985 YYYDDGYDDGGLETY

-1018 DGASASNV
+1018 SGASASNV
-1026 EGGLYLNNKNVEY
+1026 EGGEYLNNKNVEY

-1045 KEITVALKYNNNAH
+1045 KEITVALKDNNSAH

-1089 AYSDYAF
+1089 KDPEFAF
-1096 TKVA
+1096 KKV

>member
-28 GSTASPVTPNSTI
+28 GSTASPA
-41 SPTTPKP
+41 TPKP

-152 AKKGETIKVRIAI
+152 AKKGETIKVRVAI
-165 TDLTK
+165 TDSTK
-170 ESPMVKAGDI
+170 ESPLVKAGDI
-180 DVPMALVENETK
+180 DVSMALVENETK

-262 AGVNEVE
+262 ASDNEVE
-269 VMANDDGTYSFVM
+269 VMTNDDGTYSFVM

-293 AASIYK
+293 AVSIYK

-306 HLEVD
+306 HLEVE
-311 VPDYATYNSKVEFVV
+311 VPDYAAFNSKVEFVV

-355 MKDKTVSLVVT
+355 MKDRAVSLVVT

-415 SGVNEGDYGIDKLE
+415 AGVNEGDYGINKVE

-645 TINGED
+645 TIKGED

-656 RNGLLADYSTTNPL
+656 RNGLLADYSTTKPL
-670 TLTGSLGT
+670 TLAGSLGT

-685 NATVTKDGNTIDA
+685 NATVTKDGNTIDT

-711 DGKKHTLKVDTT
+711 DGKKHTLKVDTA

-738 GGKVSS
+738 GEKVSS
-744 SHSYYKMELTT
+744 SHSYYKMQLTT

-761 ESGNSSAITFNDD
+761 ESGSNSAITFNDD
-774 QTFTFNSYKVL
+774 QTFTFSSYKVL

-790 DLALVRESS
+790 DLALVRDSS

-809 EYSASSV
+809 TYSASSV
-816 GMEIVGLTS
+816 GMEIVGLTN

-851 AVYFDGTNYVFGS
+851 AVYFDGINYVFGS
-864 IKNNTAI
+864 IKNNTII
-871 DTKGISFIFVTE
+871 DTKGTSFIFVTE
-883 DNHEINMKNNNGA
+883 DNHEISMKNNNGA

-935 YEVNSKDEVT
+935 YEVNSKDVIT

-962 TITNTEVLVLPAFA
+962 TITNTEVLTLPAFV
-976 GQTFKGKID
+976 GQTFKGRID
-985 YIYDDGYDYTDSQTY
+985 YIDEYDDAYSQTY

-1026 EGGLYLNNKNVEY
+1026 EGGEYLNNKNVEY
-1039 TYDETS
+1039 TYDEAS
-1045 KEITVALKYNNNAH
+1045 KEITVALNGH
-1059 TVVFVYDSTKNTLTP
+1059 TVVFVYDSTKNTLTS
-1074 KSQVAFE
+1074 KSQVDI
-1081 GSESFYIR
+1081 ESFYFR
-1089 AYSDYAF
+1089 ADPDFAF

>member
-28 GSTASPVTPNSTI
+28 GSTTSPVTPNSTI

-141 AGATI
+141 VGATI

-152 AKKGETIKVRIAI
+152 AKKGETIKVRVAI
-165 TDLTK
+165 TDSTK

-198 VEPGSDV
+198 VEPGSEV

-215 AEYTILDKAG
+215 AEYAILDKAG

-262 AGVNEVE
+262 AGDNEVE
-269 VMANDDGTYSFVM
+269 VIANDDGTYSFVM

-293 AASIYK
+293 TESIYK

-311 VPDYATYNSKVEFVV
+311 VPDYAAYNSKVEFVV

-355 MKDKTVSLVVT
+355 MKDRAVSLVVT

-374 ILNNSKHL
+374 VLNNSEHL

-387 THDEK
+387 KHDEE

-415 SGVNEGDYGIDKLE
+415 AGVNEGDYGIDKVE
-429 VKLGENDTRALYT
+429 VKLSDNDTRALYT
-442 NSDGYYYNPSAVV
+442 NSDGYYYNSSAVV

-461 LQFTLTEVEA
+461 LQFTLTEVEP
-471 IFDANHVI
+471 IFGVNHVI

-489 YSYSSGVSLTKTKSN
+489 YSYSSGVSLAKTKSN

-523 TTKITSVDDT
+523 TTKITSADDT

-539 ESTDYEGGWTDNGL
+539 ESTNYEGGWTDNGL
-553 IYILSTSTYNNLTY
+553 IYILSTSIYNNLTY

-608 VYAEKTGSK
+608 VYAEKTSGK

-656 RNGLLADYSTTNPL
+656 RNGLLTDYSTTDPL

-685 NATVTKDGNTIDA
+685 NATVTKDGNTINT
-698 TYSMDGESLTIII
+698 TYLMDGESLTIII
-711 DGKKHTLKVDTT
+711 DGKKHTLKVDTAT
-723 TNTYQELKFSAGLYI
+723 KTYQELKFSAGLYI
-738 GGKVSS
+738 GGKVAS

-761 ESGNSSAITFNDD
+761 ESGSNSAITFNDD

-790 DLALVRESS
+790 DLALVRDGSD
-799 NTYLLSKDIT
+799 TYLLSKDIT
-809 EYSASSV
+809 TYSSSSV

-838 YDANTSSSSLVKK
+838 YDASSDSLVKK
-851 AVYFDGTNYVFGS
+851 AVYFDGSNYVFGS
-864 IKNNTAI
+864 IKDNTII
-871 DTKGISFIFVTE
+871 DTKGTSFIFVTE
-883 DNHEINMKNNNGA
+883 DNHEISMKNNNGA

-930 NVAIT
+930 KVAIT
-935 YEVNSKDEVT
+935 YEVNSKDLIT

-985 YIYDDGYDYTDSQTY
+985 YMGYDDADSDTY

-1026 EGGLYLNNKNVEY
+1026 EGGQYLNNKNVEY

-1059 TVVFVYDSTKNTLTP
+1059 TVVFVYDPTNNTLTP
-1074 KSQVAFE
+1074 KSQVEF
-1081 GSESFYIR
+1081 GSFYIR
-1089 AYSDYAF
+1089 TYSDFAF
-1096 TKVA
+1096 NKVA

>member
-28 GSTASPVTPNSTI
+28 GSTASPITPNSTI

-48 TPSSTVTKEEFNI
+48 TPSSTVTKKEFNI

-111 GVYKFVMPAHA
+111 GVYKFIMPAHA

-152 AKKGETIKVRIAI
+152 AKKGETIKVRVAI

-170 ESPMVKAGDI
+170 ESPVVKAGDI

-205 SLLVTLSDAP
+205 SLLVKLSDAP

-262 AGVNEVE
+262 AGGNEVE
-269 VMANDDGTYSFVM
+269 VMTNDDGTYSFVM

-311 VPDYATYNSKVEFVV
+311 VPDYAAYNSKVEFVV

-355 MKDKTVSLVVT
+355 MKDRAVSLVVT

-374 ILNNSKHL
+374 VLNDSKHL

-415 SGVNEGDYGIDKLE
+415 AGVNEGDYGIDKVE

-489 YSYSSGVSLTKTKSN
+489 YSYSSGVSLDKTKSN
-504 LVADRFGNISFPSS
+504 LVADRFGNISFPT
-518 SYSAT
+518 SYSTT

-617 KATISEITSIQVANG
+617 KATISEITSIQIANG

-645 TINGED
+645 TIKGED

-656 RNGLLADYSTTNPL
+656 RNGLLTDYSTTNPL

-685 NATVTKDGNTIDA
+685 NATVTKDDNTINT
-698 TYSMDGESLTIII
+698 TYSIDGESLTIII
-711 DGKKHTLKVDTT
+711 DGKEHTLKVDTA

-744 SHSYYKMELTT
+744 SHSYYKMQLTT

-761 ESGNSSAITFNDD
+761 ESGSNSTITFNND
-774 QTFTFNSYKVL
+774 QTFTFSSYKVL

-790 DLALVRESS
+790 DLALVRDSS

-809 EYSASSV
+809 TYSASNV
-816 GMEIVGLTS
+816 GMEIVGLTN
-825 GTLKTGEKFVADI
+825 GALKTGEKFVADI

-864 IKNNTAI
+864 IKNNTTI
-871 DTKGISFIFVTE
+871 DTKGTSFIFVTE
-883 DNHEINMKNNNGA
+883 DNHEISMKNNNGA

-935 YEVNSKDEVT
+935 YEVTSKDVIT
-945 VKEGNTTYTIS
+945 VKQGNTTYTIS
-956 LANSTY
+956 LVNSTY
-962 TITNTEVLVLPAFA
+962 TITNTEALTLPAFA

-985 YIYDDGYDYTDSQTY
+985 YYYDDGYDDGGLETY

-1026 EGGLYLNNKNVEY
+1026 EGGEYLNNKNVEY

-1045 KEITVALKYNNNAH
+1045 KEITVALKDNNSTH

-1089 AYSDYAF
+1089 KDPEFAF
-1096 TKVA
+1096 KKV

>member
-28 GSTASPVTPNSTI
+28 GSTASPATPNSTI

-48 TPSSTVTKEEFNI
+48 TPSSTVTKEKFNI

-141 AGATI
+141 VGATI

-165 TDLTK
+165 TDPTK

-262 AGVNEVE
+262 AGGNEVE
-269 VMANDDGTYSFVM
+269 VMTNDDGTYSFVM

-293 AASIYK
+293 AVSIYK

-306 HLEVD
+306 HLEVE
-311 VPDYATYNSKVEFVV
+311 VPDYAAFNSKVEFVV

-337 TLDNVELVADEEG
+337 TLDNVELVANEEG

-355 MKDKTVSLVVT
+355 MKDRAVSLVVT

-374 ILNNSKHL
+374 ILNDSKHL
-382 MMTAY
+382 TMTAY

-398 VTQVRWGE
+398 VTQVRWDE

-415 SGVNEGDYGIDKLE
+415 AGVNEGDYGIDKLE
-429 VKLGENDTRALYT
+429 VKLGENDIRALYT
-442 NSDGYYYNPSAVV
+442 NSDGYYYNSSAVV

-471 IFDANHVI
+471 IFDASHVI

-645 TINGED
+645 TIKGED

-656 RNGLLADYSTTNPL
+656 RNGLLADYSTTKPL
-670 TLTGSLGT
+670 TLAGSLGT

-685 NATVTKDGNTIDA
+685 NATVTKDGNTIDT

-711 DGKKHTLKVDTT
+711 DGKEHTLKVDTA

-744 SHSYYKMELTT
+744 SHSYYKMQLTA

-761 ESGNSSAITFNDD
+761 ESGSNSVITFNDD
-774 QTFTFNSYKVL
+774 QTFTFSSYKVL

-790 DLALVRESS
+790 DLALVRDSS

-809 EYSASSV
+809 TYSASSV
-816 GMEIVGLTS
+816 GMEIVGLTN

-851 AVYFDGTNYVFGS
+851 AVYFDGINYVFGS
-864 IKNNTAI
+864 IKNNTTI
-871 DTKGISFIFVTE
+871 DTKGTSFIFVTE
-883 DNHEINMKNNNGA
+883 DNHEISMKNNNGA

-912 ENNHGELIL
+912 ENNHGELVL
-921 SNDGTGTLN
+921 SKDGTGTLN

-935 YEVNSKDEVT
+935 YEVNSKDVIT

-962 TITNTEVLVLPAFA
+962 TITNTEVLTLPAFV
-976 GQTFKGKID
+976 GQTFKGRID
-985 YIYDDGYDYTDSQTY
+985 YIDEYDDAYSQTY

-1026 EGGLYLNNKNVEY
+1026 EGGEYLNNKNVEY
-1039 TYDETS
+1039 TYEETS
-1045 KEITVALKYNNNAH
+1045 KEITVALNGHA
-1059 TVVFVYDSTKNTLTP
+1059 VVFVYDSTKNTLTP
-1074 KSQVAFE
+1074 KSSVTFD
-1081 GSESFYIR
+1081 SFYFR
-1089 AYSDYAF
+1089 TYNDYAF

>member
-28 GSTASPVTPNSTI
+28 GSTATPATPNSTI

-165 TDLTK
+165 TDSAK
-170 ESPMVKAGDI
+170 ESPVVKAGDI

-198 VEPGSDV
+198 VQPGSDV

-215 AEYTILDKAG
+215 AEYAILDKAG

-262 AGVNEVE
+262 AGDNKVE

-311 VPDYATYNSKVEFVV
+311 VPDYAAYNSKVEFVV

-350 KYSFT
+350 KYSFA
-355 MKDKTVSLVVT
+355 MKDRAVNLVVT
-366 EKERFAPI
+366 EKERFAPV
-374 ILNNSKHL
+374 ILNNSEHL

-387 THDEK
+387 THDEE

-398 VTQVRWGE
+398 VTQVKWGE

-415 SGVNEGDYGIDKLE
+415 TGVNEGDYGIDKVE
-429 VKLGENDTRALYT
+429 VKLNENDTRALYT

-461 LQFTLTEVEA
+461 LQFTLTEVEP
-471 IFDANHVI
+471 IFGANHVI

-489 YSYSSGVSLTKTKSN
+489 YSYSSGVSLAKTKSN
-504 LVADRFGNISFPSS
+504 LVADRFGNISFPT
-518 SYSAT
+518 SYSSTT

-539 ESTDYEGGWTDNGL
+539 ESSDYEGGWTDNGL

-595 YIARLKNDTKDIY
+595 YIAGLKNDTKDIY
-608 VYAEKTGSK
+608 VYAEKTSGK

-656 RNGLLADYSTTNPL
+656 RNGLLTDYSTTNPL
-670 TLTGSLGT
+670 TLTGSLGA

-685 NATVTKDGNTIDA
+685 NATVTKDGNTINT

-711 DGKKHTLKVDTT
+711 DGKKHTLKVDTA

-744 SHSYYKMELTT
+744 SHSYYKMQLTT

-761 ESGNSSAITFNDD
+761 ESGSNSAITFNDD
-774 QTFTFNSYKVL
+774 QTFTFSSYKVL

-790 DLALVRESS
+790 DLALVRDSN

-809 EYSASSV
+809 EYSSDSV

-864 IKNNTAI
+864 IKNNTTI
-871 DTKGISFIFVTE
+871 DTKGTSFIFVTE
-883 DNHEINMKNNNGA
+883 DNHEISMKNNNGA

-921 SNDGTGTLN
+921 SKDGTGTLN

-935 YEVNSKDEVT
+935 YEVTSKDVIT

-962 TITNTEVLVLPAFA
+962 TITNTEALVLPAFA

-985 YIYDDGYDYTDSQTY
+985 YFDEYSEEYDTVPY

-1005 FSSSEKTLSFSAG
+1005 FSSSGKTLSFSAG

-1026 EGGLYLNNKNVEY
+1026 EGGEYLNNKNVEY

-1045 KEITVALKYNNNAH
+1045 KEITVALNGQ

-1074 KSQVAFE
+1074 KSQVDFE
-1081 GSESFYIR
+1081 ESFFIR
-1089 AYSDYAF
+1089 TYPDYAF

>member
-28 GSTASPVTPNSTI
+28 GSTASPA
-41 SPTTPKP
+41 TPKP

-132 RYAVNVEQI
+132 RYSVNVEQI

-152 AKKGETIKVRIAI
+152 AKKGETIKVRVAI
-165 TDLTK
+165 TDSTK
-170 ESPMVKAGDI
+170 ESPLVKAGDI
-180 DVPMALVENETK
+180 DVSMALVENETK

-198 VEPGSDV
+198 VEPGSYV

-262 AGVNEVE
+262 ASDNEVE
-269 VMANDDGTYSFVM
+269 VMTNDDGTYSFVM

-293 AASIYK
+293 AVSIYK

-306 HLEVD
+306 HLEVE
-311 VPDYATYNSKVEFVV
+311 VPDYAAFNSKVEFVV

-355 MKDKTVSLVVT
+355 MKDRAVSLVVT

-415 SGVNEGDYGIDKLE
+415 AGVNEGDYGINKVE

-656 RNGLLADYSTTNPL
+656 RNGLLTDYSTTNPL
-670 TLTGSLGT
+670 TITGSLGT

-685 NATVTKDGNTIDA
+685 NATVTKDGNTIDT

-711 DGKKHTLKVDTT
+711 DGKKHTLKVDTA

-744 SHSYYKMELTT
+744 SHSYYKMQLTT

-761 ESGNSSAITFNDD
+761 ESGSNSAITFNDD
-774 QTFTFNSYKVL
+774 QTFTFSSYKVL

-790 DLALVRESS
+790 DLALVRDSS

-809 EYSASSV
+809 TYSASSV
-816 GMEIVGLTS
+816 GMEIVGLTN

-864 IKNNTAI
+864 IKNNTTI
-871 DTKGISFIFVTE
+871 DTKGTSFIFVTE
-883 DNHEINMKNNNGA
+883 DNHEISMKNNNGA

-901 DVSGTYTDTDT
+901 DVTGTYTDTDT

-921 SNDGTGTLN
+921 SKDGTGTLN

-935 YEVNSKDEVT
+935 YEVNSKDVIT

-962 TITNTEVLVLPAFA
+962 TITNTEALVLPAFA

-985 YIYDDGYDYTDSQTY
+985 YIDEYDEGYDSMPY

-1018 DGASASNV
+1018 DGASVSNV
-1026 EGGLYLNNKNVEY
+1026 EGGEFLKNKNVEY
-1039 TYDETS
+1039 TYDEAS
-1045 KEITVALKYNNNAH
+1045 KEIAVALNGHA
-1059 TVVFVYDSTKNTLTP
+1059 VVFVYDSTKNTLTP
-1074 KSQVAFE
+1074 KSSVTFD
-1081 GSESFYIR
+1081 SFYFR
-1089 AYSDYAF
+1089 TYNDYAF

>member
-1 MKSSKKVSILSL
+1 MKNSKKVSILSL

-28 GSTASPVTPNSTI
+28 GSTASPITPNSTI

-152 AKKGETIKVRIAI
+152 AKKGETIKVRVAI
-165 TDLTK
+165 TDSTK

-215 AEYTILDKAG
+215 AEYAILDKAG

-236 AKAGDKVT
+236 AKAGNKVT

-262 AGVNEVE
+262 ASDNEVE
-269 VMANDDGTYSFVM
+269 VMTNDDGTYSFVM

-299 INATIGE
+299 INATIDE
-306 HLEVD
+306 HLDVD
-311 VPDYATYNSKVEFVV
+311 VPDYAAYNSKVEFVV

-355 MKDKTVSLVVT
+355 MKDRAVSLVVT

-374 ILNNSKHL
+374 ILNDSEHL

-415 SGVNEGDYGIDKLE
+415 AGVNEGDYGIDKLE

-489 YSYSSGVSLTKTKSN
+489 YSYSSGVSLDKTKSN
-504 LVADRFGNISFPSS
+504 LVADRFGNISFPT
-518 SYSAT
+518 SYSTT

-595 YIARLKNDTKDIY
+595 YITRLKNDTKDIY

-656 RNGLLADYSTTNPL
+656 RNGLLTDYSTTNPL

-678 ITTDGIC
+678 IATDGIC
-685 NATVTKDGNTIDA
+685 NATVTKDGSTIDT
-698 TYSMDGESLTIII
+698 TYSIDGESLTIII
-711 DGKKHTLKVDTT
+711 DGKEHTLKVDTA

-744 SHSYYKMELTT
+744 SHSYYKMQLTT

-761 ESGNSSAITFNDD
+761 ESGSNSTITFNDD
-774 QTFTFNSYKVL
+774 QTFTFSSYKVL

-790 DLALVRESS
+790 DLALVRDSN

-809 EYSASSV
+809 EYSSDSV
-816 GMEIVGLTS
+816 GMEIVGLTN

-851 AVYFDGTNYVFGS
+851 AVYFDGSNYVFGS
-864 IKNNTAI
+864 IKNNTTI
-871 DTKGISFIFVTE
+871 DTKGTSFIFVTE
-883 DNHEINMKNNNGA
+883 DNHEISMKNNNGA

-921 SNDGTGTLN
+921 SKDGTGTLN

-935 YEVNSKDEVT
+935 YEVTSKDVIT
-945 VKEGNTTYTIS
+945 VKQGNTTYTIS
-956 LANSTY
+956 LVNSTY
-962 TITNTEVLVLPAFA
+962 TITNTEALTLPAFA
-976 GQTFKGKID
+976 GQTFQGKID
-985 YIYDDGYDYTDSQTY
+985 YYYDDGYDDGGLETY

-1018 DGASASNV
+1018 SGASASNV
-1026 EGGLYLNNKNVEY
+1026 EGGEYLNNKNVEY

-1045 KEITVALKYNNNAH
+1045 KEITVALKDNNSAH

-1089 AYSDYAF
+1089 KDPEFAF
-1096 TKVA
+1096 KKV

>member
-28 GSTASPVTPNSTI
+28 GSTTSPATPNSTI

-165 TDLTK
+165 TDSAK
-170 ESPMVKAGDI
+170 ESPVVKAGDI

-215 AEYTILDKAG
+215 AEYAILDKAG

-262 AGVNEVE
+262 AGDNKVE

-282 PASSVTISQET
+282 PTSSVTISQET

-311 VPDYATYNSKVEFVV
+311 VPDYAAYNSKVEFVV

-355 MKDKTVSLVVT
+355 MKDRAVSLVVT
-366 EKERFAPI
+366 EKERFAPV
-374 ILNNSKHL
+374 ILNNSEHL

-387 THDEK
+387 THDEE

-398 VTQVRWGE
+398 VTQVKWDE

-415 SGVNEGDYGIDKLE
+415 TGVNEGDYGIDKVE
-429 VKLGENDTRALYT
+429 VKLSENDTRALYT

-461 LQFTLTEVEA
+461 LQFTLTEVEP
-471 IFDANHVI
+471 IFGANHVI

-489 YSYSSGVSLTKTKSN
+489 YSYLSGVSLAKTKSN

-539 ESTDYEGGWTDNGL
+539 ESSDYEGGWTDNGL

-608 VYAEKTGSK
+608 VYAEKTSGK

-678 ITTDGIC
+678 ITTDGVC
-685 NATVTKDGNTIDA
+685 NATVTKDGNTINT

-711 DGKKHTLKVDTT
+711 DGKMHTLKVDAA

-744 SHSYYKMELTT
+744 SHSYYKMQLTT

-761 ESGNSSAITFNDD
+761 ESGSNSAITFNDD
-774 QTFTFNSYKVL
+774 QTFTFSSYKVL

-790 DLALVRESS
+790 DLALVRDSN

-809 EYSASSV
+809 DYSSDSV

-851 AVYFDGTNYVFGS
+851 AIYFDGTNYVFGS
-864 IKNNTAI
+864 IKNNTTI
-871 DTKGISFIFVTE
+871 DTKGTSFIFITE
-883 DNHEINMKNNNGA
+883 DNHEISMKNNNGA

-921 SNDGTGTLN
+921 SKDGTGTLN
-930 NVAIT
+930 KVAIT
-935 YEVNSKDEVT
+935 YEVTSKDVIT

-962 TITNTEVLVLPAFA
+962 TITNTEALVLPAFA

-985 YIYDDGYDYTDSQTY
+985 YFDEYSEEYDTVPY

-1005 FSSSEKTLSFSAG
+1005 FSSSGKTLSFSAG

-1026 EGGLYLNNKNVEY
+1026 EGGKYLNNKNVEY

-1045 KEITVALKYNNNAH
+1045 KEITVALNGQ
-1059 TVVFVYDSTKNTLTP
+1059 TVVFVYDSTKNTLAP
-1074 KSQVAFE
+1074 KSQVDFE
-1081 GSESFYIR
+1081 ESFFIR
-1089 AYSDYAF
+1089 TYPDYAF

>member
-1 MKSSKKVSILSL
+1 MME
-13 LVILSSLASCNGNLP
+13 P
-28 GSTASPVTPNSTI
+28 QSPV
-41 SPTTPKP
+41 
-48 TPSSTVTKEEFNI
+48 FQ
-61 TTDVDDG
+61 
-68 ATISGL
+68 
-74 PKKASEGDE
+74 KKASEGDE

-141 AGATI
+141 VGATI

-152 AKKGETIKVRIAI
+152 AKKGETIKVRVAI
-165 TDLTK
+165 TDSTK

-262 AGVNEVE
+262 AGDNEVE
-269 VMANDDGTYSFVM
+269 VMTNDDGTYSFVM

-311 VPDYATYNSKVEFVV
+311 VPDYAAYNSKVEFVV

-350 KYSFT
+350 NYSFT
-355 MKDKTVSLVVT
+355 MKDRAVSLVVT

-415 SGVNEGDYGIDKLE
+415 AGVNEGDYGIDKLE
-429 VKLGENDTRALYT
+429 VKLGENDNRALYT
-442 NSDGYYYNPSAVV
+442 NSDGYYYNSSALV

-479 VGSHAGAYIN
+479 VGSHAGSYIN
-489 YSYSSGVSLTKTKSN
+489 YTYSSGVSLTKTKSN

-632 LTSFTDEGAIFKA
+632 LTNFTDEGAIFKA
-645 TINGED
+645 TIKGED

-656 RNGLLADYSTTNPL
+656 RNGLLTDYSTTNPL

-685 NATVTKDGNTIDA
+685 NATVTKDGNTIDT

-711 DGKKHTLKVDTT
+711 DGKKHTLKVDTA

-744 SHSYYKMELTT
+744 SHSYYKMQLTT

-761 ESGNSSAITFNDD
+761 ESGSSSAITFNDD
-774 QTFTFNSYKVL
+774 QTFTFSSYKVL

-790 DLALVRESS
+790 DLALVRDSS

-809 EYSASSV
+809 TYSASSV
-816 GMEIVGLTS
+816 GMEIVGLTN

-851 AVYFDGTNYVFGS
+851 AVYFDGINYVFGS
-864 IKNNTAI
+864 IKNNTTI
-871 DTKGISFIFVTE
+871 DTKGTSFIFVTE
-883 DNHEINMKNNNGA
+883 DNHEISMKNNNGA

-935 YEVNSKDEVT
+935 YEVNSKDVIT

-956 LANSTY
+956 LVNSTY
-962 TITNTEVLVLPAFA
+962 TITNTKVLTLPAFA

-985 YIYDDGYDYTDSQTY
+985 YYYDDGYGDGDLETY

-1026 EGGLYLNNKNVEY
+1026 EGGEYLNNKNVEY
-1039 TYDETS
+1039 TYDEAS
-1045 KEITVALKYNNNAH
+1045 KEITVALKDNNSAH

-1074 KSQVAFE
+1074 KSPVAFE

-1089 AYSDYAF
+1089 KDPEFAF

>member
-28 GSTASPVTPNSTI
+28 GSTASPATPNSTI

-48 TPSSTVTKEEFNI
+48 TPSSTVAKEEFNI

-132 RYAVNVEQI
+132 RYEVNVEQI

-152 AKKGETIKVRIAI
+152 AKKGETIKVRVAI

-170 ESPMVKAGDI
+170 ESPVVKAGDI

-205 SLLVTLSDAP
+205 SLLVKLSDAP

-225 DGAVVVNAPKT
+225 DDAVVVNAPKT

-262 AGVNEVE
+262 AGDNKVE

-293 AASIYK
+293 AVSIYK
-299 INATIGE
+299 INSTIGE

-311 VPDYATYNSKVEFVV
+311 VPDYAAYNSKVEFVV
-326 PSTNE
+326 PSTNK

-355 MKDKTVSLVVT
+355 MKDRAVSLVVT

-374 ILNNSKHL
+374 ILNDSKHL
-382 MMTAY
+382 TMTAY

-415 SGVNEGDYGIDKLE
+415 AGVNEEDYGIDKVE

-489 YSYSSGVSLTKTKSN
+489 YSYSSGVSLAKTKSN

-567 DLVFLQGSTSSNLE
+567 DFVFLQGSTSSNLE

-595 YIARLKNDTKDIY
+595 YIAKLKNDTKDIY
-608 VYAEKTGSK
+608 VYAEKTSSK

-645 TINGED
+645 TINGEN

-656 RNGLLADYSTTNPL
+656 RNGLLTDYSTTNPL

-678 ITTDGIC
+678 IATDGIC
-685 NATVTKDGNTIDA
+685 NATVTKDGSTIDT
-698 TYSMDGESLTIII
+698 TYSIDGESLTIII
-711 DGKKHTLKVDTT
+711 DGKEHTLKVDTT

-744 SHSYYKMELTT
+744 SHSYYKMQLTT

-761 ESGNSSAITFNDD
+761 ESGSNSTITFNND
-774 QTFTFNSYKVL
+774 QTFTFSSYKVL

-790 DLALVRESS
+790 DLALVRDSN

-816 GMEIVGLTS
+816 GMEIVGLTN
-825 GTLKTGEKFVADI
+825 GALKTGEKFVADI

-864 IKNNTAI
+864 IKNNTTI
-871 DTKGISFIFVTE
+871 DTKGTSFIFVTE
-883 DNHEINMKNNNGA
+883 DNHEISMKNNNGA

-935 YEVNSKDEVT
+935 YEVNSKDVIT

-956 LANSTY
+956 LVNSTY
-962 TITNTEVLVLPAFA
+962 TITNTEALTLPAFA

-985 YIYDDGYDYTDSQTY
+985 YIDEYGEEYDSATY

-1018 DGASASNV
+1018 DGASVSNV
-1026 EGGLYLNNKNVEY
+1026 EGGEFLKNKNVEY

-1045 KEITVALKYNNNAH
+1045 KEITVALNGH

-1074 KSQVAFE
+1074 KSQVTL
-1081 GSESFYIR
+1081 ESFYIR
-1089 AYSDYAF
+1089 TYTDYAF

>member
-1 MKSSKKVSILSL
+1 MKNSKKVSILSL

-28 GSTASPVTPNSTI
+28 GSTASPAI
-41 SPTTPKP
+41 PKP

-61 TTDVDDG
+61 STDVDDG

-74 PKKASEGDE
+74 PEKASEGDE

-132 RYAVNVEQI
+132 RYAVNVKQV

-165 TDLTK
+165 TDSTK

-215 AEYTILDKAG
+215 AEYTIFDKAG

-244 FSMALDSGF
+244 FSMALNSGF

-262 AGVNEVE
+262 AGDNEVE
-269 VMANDDGTYSFVM
+269 VITNDDGTYSFVM

-293 AASIYK
+293 AVSIYK
-299 INATIGE
+299 INTTIGE
-306 HLEVD
+306 HLKVD
-311 VPDYATYNSKVEFVV
+311 VPDYAAYNSKVEFVV

-337 TLDNVELVADEEG
+337 TLDNVELVANEEG

-355 MKDKTVSLVVT
+355 MKDRAVSLVVT
-366 EKERFAPI
+366 EKERFAPV

-387 THDEK
+387 THDEE

-415 SGVNEGDYGIDKLE
+415 AGVNEGDYGIDKVE
-429 VKLGENDTRALYT
+429 VKLSENDIRALYT

-461 LQFTLTEVEA
+461 LQFTLTEVEP

-489 YSYSSGVSLTKTKSN
+489 YTYSSVSLTKTKSN
-504 LVADRFGNISFPSS
+504 LIADRFGNISFPTG
-518 SYSAT
+518 YSTT

-539 ESTDYEGGWTDNGL
+539 DTSNYEGGWTDNGL
-553 IYILSTSTYNNLTY
+553 IYILSTSTYSSLEY

-587 SKDSTPTK
+587 LKDSTPTK

-608 VYAEKTGSK
+608 VYAEKTSGK

-656 RNGLLADYSTTNPL
+656 RNGLLTDYSTTNPL

-685 NATVTKDGNTIDA
+685 NATVTKDDNTIKT

-711 DGKKHTLKVDTT
+711 DGKKHTLKVDTA
-723 TNTYQELKFSAGLYI
+723 TNTYQELKFSDGLYI

-744 SHSYYKMELTT
+744 SHSYYKMELTP

-761 ESGNSSAITFNDD
+761 ESSGNNSTITFNDD

-790 DLALVRESS
+790 DLALVRDSS

-809 EYSASSV
+809 EYSSDSV
-816 GMEIVGLTS
+816 GMEIVGLTN

-851 AVYFDGTNYVFGS
+851 AVYFDGSNYVFGS
-864 IKNNTAI
+864 IKNNTTI
-871 DTKGISFIFVTE
+871 DTEGISFIFVTE
-883 DNHEINMKNNNGA
+883 DNHEISMKNNNGA

-921 SNDGTGTLN
+921 SKDGTGTLN

-935 YEVNSKDEVT
+935 YEVNSKDVIT

-962 TITNTEVLVLPAFA
+962 TITNVEALVLPAFA

-985 YIYDDGYDYTDSQTY
+985 YYYDDGYGDGGLETY

-1026 EGGLYLNNKNVEY
+1026 GGGEYLNNKNVEY

-1045 KEITVALKYNNNAH
+1045 KEITVALKDNNSAH

-1089 AYSDYAF
+1089 KDPEFAF

>member
-28 GSTASPVTPNSTI
+28 GSTTSPATPNSTI
-41 SPTTPKP
+41 SPTTPKL

-74 PKKASEGDE
+74 PAKASEGDE

-141 AGATI
+141 AGTTI

-165 TDLTK
+165 TDSAK

-215 AEYTILDKAG
+215 AEYAILDKAG

-262 AGVNEVE
+262 AGDNKVE
-269 VMANDDGTYSFVM
+269 VMTNDDGTYSFVM

-311 VPDYATYNSKVEFVV
+311 VPDYAAYNSKVEFVV

-337 TLDNVELVADEEG
+337 TLDNVELVADEKG
-350 KYSFT
+350 KYSFA
-355 MKDKTVSLVVT
+355 MKDRAVSLVVT
-366 EKERFAPI
+366 EKERFAPV
-374 ILNNSKHL
+374 ILNNSEHL

-387 THDEK
+387 THDEE

-398 VTQVRWGE
+398 VTQVKWGE

-415 SGVNEGDYGIDKLE
+415 TGVNEGDYGIDKVE
-429 VKLGENDTRALYT
+429 VKLSENDTRALYT

-455 SDMTYG
+455 SNMTYG
-461 LQFTLTEVEA
+461 LQFTLTEVEP
-471 IFDANHVI
+471 IFGANQVI

-489 YSYSSGVSLTKTKSN
+489 YSYSSGVSLAKTKSN

-539 ESTDYEGGWTDNGL
+539 ESSDYEGGWTDNGL

-608 VYAEKTGSK
+608 VYAEKTSGK
-617 KATISEITSIQVANG
+617 KATISEINSIQVANG

-645 TINGED
+645 TINSED

-656 RNGLLADYSTTNPL
+656 RNGLLTDYSTTNPL

-685 NATVTKDGNTIDA
+685 NATVTKDDNTIKT

-711 DGKKHTLKVDTT
+711 DGKKHTLKVDKA

-744 SHSYYKMELTT
+744 SHSYYKMQLTT

-761 ESGNSSAITFNDD
+761 ESGSNSAITFNDD
-774 QTFTFNSYKVL
+774 QTFTFSSYKVL

-790 DLALVRESS
+790 DLALVRDSN

-809 EYSASSV
+809 EYSSDSV
-816 GMEIVGLTS
+816 GMEIVGLTD

-864 IKNNTAI
+864 IKNNTTI
-871 DTKGISFIFVTE
+871 DTKGTSFIFITE
-883 DNHEINMKNNNGA
+883 DNHEISMKNNNGA

-921 SNDGTGTLN
+921 SKDGTGTLN

-935 YEVNSKDEVT
+935 YEVTSKDVIT

-962 TITNTEVLVLPAFA
+962 TITNTEALVLPAFA

-985 YIYDDGYDYTDSQTY
+985 YFDEYSEEYDTVPY

-1005 FSSSEKTLSFSAG
+1005 FSSSGKTLSFSAG

-1026 EGGLYLNNKNVEY
+1026 EGGEYLNNKNVEY

-1045 KEITVALKYNNNAH
+1045 KEITVALNGQ

-1074 KSQVAFE
+1074 KSQVDFE
-1081 GSESFYIR
+1081 ESFFIR
-1089 AYSDYAF
+1089 TYSDYAF

>member
-28 GSTASPVTPNSTI
+28 GSTASPITPNSTI

-152 AKKGETIKVRIAI
+152 AKKGETIKVRVAI

-170 ESPMVKAGDI
+170 ESPVVKAGDI
-180 DVPMALVENETK
+180 DVPMALVENGTK

-262 AGVNEVE
+262 AGDNEVE
-269 VMANDDGTYSFVM
+269 VMTNDDGTYSFVM

-311 VPDYATYNSKVEFVV
+311 VPDYAAYNSKVEFVV

-355 MKDKTVSLVVT
+355 MKDRTVSLVVT

-415 SGVNEGDYGIDKLE
+415 AGVNEGDYGIDKLE

-489 YSYSSGVSLTKTKSN
+489 YSYSSGVSLAKTKSN

-645 TINGED
+645 TINGEN

-656 RNGLLADYSTTNPL
+656 RNGLLTDYSTTNPL

-685 NATVTKDGNTIDA
+685 NATVTKDDNTINT
-698 TYSMDGESLTIII
+698 TYSIDGESLTIII
-711 DGKKHTLKVDTT
+711 DGKEHTLKVDTT

-744 SHSYYKMELTT
+744 SHSYYKMQLTT

-761 ESGNSSAITFNDD
+761 ESGSNSTITFNND
-774 QTFTFNSYKVL
+774 QTFTFSSYKVL

-790 DLALVRESS
+790 DLALVRDGN

-809 EYSASSV
+809 TYSASSV
-816 GMEIVGLTS
+816 GMEIVGLTN

-851 AVYFDGTNYVFGS
+851 AIYFDGTNYVFGS
-864 IKNNTAI
+864 IKNNTTI
-871 DTKGISFIFVTE
+871 DTKGTSFIFVTE
-883 DNHEINMKNNNGA
+883 DNHEISMKNNNGA

-921 SNDGTGTLN
+921 SKDGTGTLN

-935 YEVNSKDEVT
+935 YEVTSKDVIT
-945 VKEGNTTYTIS
+945 VKQGNTTYTIS
-956 LANSTY
+956 LVNSTY
-962 TITNTEVLVLPAFA
+962 TITNTEALTLPAFA
-976 GQTFKGKID
+976 GQTFQGKID
-985 YIYDDGYDYTDSQTY
+985 YYYDDGYDDGGLETY

-1018 DGASASNV
+1018 SGASASNV
-1026 EGGLYLNNKNVEY
+1026 EGGEYLNNKNVEY

-1045 KEITVALKYNNNAH
+1045 KEITVALKDNNSAH

-1089 AYSDYAF
+1089 KDPEFAF

>member
-13 LVILSSLASCNGNLP
+13 LVILSSLASCNGHLP
-28 GSTASPVTPNSTI
+28 GSTASPATPNSTI

-165 TDLTK
+165 TDSTK
-170 ESPMVKAGDI
+170 ESPVVKAGDI
-180 DVPMALVENETK
+180 DVPMALVKNETK

-215 AEYTILDKAG
+215 AEYAILDKAG

-262 AGVNEVE
+262 AGDNEVE
-269 VMANDDGTYSFVM
+269 VMTNDDGTYSFVM

-311 VPDYATYNSKVEFVV
+311 VPDYAAYNSKVEFVI

-337 TLDNVELVADEEG
+337 TLDNVELVANEEG

-355 MKDKTVSLVVT
+355 MKDRAVSLVVT

-387 THDEK
+387 THDEE

-415 SGVNEGDYGIDKLE
+415 AGVNEGDYGIDKVE

-461 LQFTLTEVEA
+461 LQFTLTEVEP
-471 IFDANHVI
+471 IFSANHVI

-645 TINGED
+645 TINGEN

-656 RNGLLADYSTTNPL
+656 RNGLLTDYSTTNPL

-678 ITTDGIC
+678 IATDGIC
-685 NATVTKDGNTIDA
+685 NATVTKDGSTIDT

-711 DGKKHTLKVDTT
+711 DGKEHTLKVDTA

-744 SHSYYKMELTT
+744 SHSCYKMELTA

-761 ESGNSSAITFNDD
+761 EYKSNSAITFNDD
-774 QTFTFNSYKVL
+774 QTFTFSSYKVL

-790 DLALVRESS
+790 DLALVRDGSD
-799 NTYLLSKDIT
+799 TYLLSKDIT
-809 EYSASSV
+809 EYSSDSV
-816 GMEIVGLTS
+816 GMEIVGLTD

-864 IKNNTAI
+864 IKNNTTI
-871 DTKGISFIFVTE
+871 DTKGTSFIFVTE
-883 DNHEINMKNNNGA
+883 DNHEISMKNNNGA

-935 YEVNSKDEVT
+935 YEVSSKDVIT

-962 TITNTEVLVLPAFA
+962 TITNTEVLTLPAFV

-985 YIYDDGYDYTDSQTY
+985 YYYDDGYDDGGLETY

-1018 DGASASNV
+1018 SGASASNV
-1026 EGGLYLNNKNVEY
+1026 EGGEYLNNKNVEY

-1045 KEITVALKYNNNAH
+1045 KEITVALKDNNSAH

-1089 AYSDYAF
+1089 KDPEFAF
-1096 TKVA
+1096 KKV

>member
-28 GSTASPVTPNSTI
+28 GSTASPATPNSTI

-48 TPSSTVTKEEFNI
+48 TPSSTVAKEEFNI

-132 RYAVNVEQI
+132 RYEVNVEQI

-152 AKKGETIKVRIAI
+152 AKKGETIKVRVAI

-170 ESPMVKAGDI
+170 ESPVVKAGDI

-205 SLLVTLSDAP
+205 SLLVKLSDAP

-225 DGAVVVNAPKT
+225 DDAVVVNAPKT

-262 AGVNEVE
+262 AGDNKVE

-293 AASIYK
+293 AVSIYK
-299 INATIGE
+299 INSTIGE

-311 VPDYATYNSKVEFVV
+311 VPDYAAYNSKVEFVV
-326 PSTNE
+326 PSTNK

-355 MKDKTVSLVVT
+355 MKDRAVSLVVT

-374 ILNNSKHL
+374 ILNDSKHL
-382 MMTAY
+382 TMTAY

-415 SGVNEGDYGIDKLE
+415 AGVNEEDYGIDKVE

-489 YSYSSGVSLTKTKSN
+489 YSYSSGVSLAKTKSN

-567 DLVFLQGSTSSNLE
+567 DFVFLQGSTSSNLE

-595 YIARLKNDTKDIY
+595 YIAKLKNDTKDIY
-608 VYAEKTGSK
+608 VYAEKTSSK

-645 TINGED
+645 TINGEN

-656 RNGLLADYSTTNPL
+656 RNGLLTDYSTTNPL

-678 ITTDGIC
+678 IATDGIC
-685 NATVTKDGNTIDA
+685 NATVTKDGSTIDT
-698 TYSMDGESLTIII
+698 TYSIDGESLTIII
-711 DGKKHTLKVDTT
+711 DGKEHTLKVDTT

-744 SHSYYKMELTT
+744 SHSYYKMQLTT

-761 ESGNSSAITFNDD
+761 ESGSNSTITFNND
-774 QTFTFNSYKVL
+774 QTFTFSSYKVL

-790 DLALVRESS
+790 DLALVRDSN

-816 GMEIVGLTS
+816 GMEIVGLTN
-825 GTLKTGEKFVADI
+825 GALKTGEKFVADI

-864 IKNNTAI
+864 IKNNTTI
-871 DTKGISFIFVTE
+871 DTKGTSFIFVTE
-883 DNHEINMKNNNGA
+883 DNHEISMKNNNGA

-935 YEVNSKDEVT
+935 YEVNYKDVIT

-956 LANSTY
+956 LVNSTY
-962 TITNTEVLVLPAFA
+962 TITSTEALTLPAFA

-985 YIYDDGYDYTDSQTY
+985 YINECGEEYDSATY

-1018 DGASASNV
+1018 DGASVSNV
-1026 EGGLYLNNKNVEY
+1026 EGGEFLKNKNVEY

-1045 KEITVALKYNNNAH
+1045 KEITVALNGH

-1074 KSQVAFE
+1074 KSQVTL
-1081 GSESFYIR
+1081 ESFYIR
-1089 AYSDYAF
+1089 TYTDYAF

>member
-1 MKSSKKVSILSL
+1 MKNSKKVSILSL

-28 GSTASPVTPNSTI
+28 GSTTSPATPNSTI

-165 TDLTK
+165 TDSAK
-170 ESPMVKAGDI
+170 ESPVVKAGDI

-215 AEYTILDKAG
+215 AEYAILDKAG

-262 AGVNEVE
+262 AGDNKVE

-311 VPDYATYNSKVEFVV
+311 VPDYAAYNSKVEFVV

-355 MKDKTVSLVVT
+355 MKDRAVSLVVT
-366 EKERFAPI
+366 EKERFAPV
-374 ILNNSKHL
+374 ILNNSEHL

-387 THDEK
+387 THDEE

-398 VTQVRWGE
+398 VTQVKWDE

-415 SGVNEGDYGIDKLE
+415 TGVNEGDYGIDKVE
-429 VKLGENDTRALYT
+429 VKLSENDTRALYT

-461 LQFTLTEVEA
+461 LQFTLTEVEP
-471 IFDANHVI
+471 IFGANHVI

-489 YSYSSGVSLTKTKSN
+489 YSYLSGVSLAKTKSN

-539 ESTDYEGGWTDNGL
+539 ESSDYEGGWTDNGL

-608 VYAEKTGSK
+608 VYAEKTSGK

-678 ITTDGIC
+678 ITTDGVC
-685 NATVTKDGNTIDA
+685 NATVTKDGNTINT

-711 DGKKHTLKVDTT
+711 DGKMHTLKVDAA

-744 SHSYYKMELTT
+744 SHSYYKMQLTT

-761 ESGNSSAITFNDD
+761 ESGSNSAITFNDD
-774 QTFTFNSYKVL
+774 QTFTFSSYKVL

-790 DLALVRESS
+790 DLALVRDSN

-809 EYSASSV
+809 DYSSDSV

-851 AVYFDGTNYVFGS
+851 AIYFDGTNYVFGS
-864 IKNNTAI
+864 IKNNTTI
-871 DTKGISFIFVTE
+871 DTKGTSFIFITE
-883 DNHEINMKNNNGA
+883 DNHEISMKNNNGA

-921 SNDGTGTLN
+921 SKDGTGTLN
-930 NVAIT
+930 KVAIT
-935 YEVNSKDEVT
+935 YEVTSKDVIT

-962 TITNTEVLVLPAFA
+962 TITNTEALVLPAFA

-985 YIYDDGYDYTDSQTY
+985 YFDEYSEEYDTVPY

-1005 FSSSEKTLSFSAG
+1005 FSSSGKTLSFSAG

-1026 EGGLYLNNKNVEY
+1026 EGGKYLNNKNVEY

-1045 KEITVALKYNNNAH
+1045 KEITVALNGQ
-1059 TVVFVYDSTKNTLTP
+1059 TVVFVYDSTKNTLAP
-1074 KSQVAFE
+1074 KSQVDFE
-1081 GSESFYIR
+1081 ESFFIR
-1089 AYSDYAF
+1089 TYPDYAF

>member
-28 GSTASPVTPNSTI
+28 GSTASPATPNSTI

-152 AKKGETIKVRIAI
+152 AKKGETIKVRVAI

-170 ESPMVKAGDI
+170 ESPVVKAGDI

-262 AGVNEVE
+262 AGNNEVE
-269 VMANDDGTYSFVM
+269 VMTNDDGTYSFVM

-311 VPDYATYNSKVEFVV
+311 VPDYAAYNSKVEFVV

-337 TLDNVELVADEEG
+337 TLDNVELVADEEE

-355 MKDKTVSLVVT
+355 MKDRAVSLVVT

-398 VTQVRWGE
+398 VTQVRWDE

-415 SGVNEGDYGIDKLE
+415 AGVNEGDYGINKVE

-489 YSYSSGVSLTKTKSN
+489 YSYSSGVLLTKTKSN

-523 TTKITSVDDT
+523 TTKITSVDDA

-539 ESTDYEGGWTDNGL
+539 ETSNYEGGWTDNGL
-553 IYILSTSTYNNLTY
+553 IYILSTSTYSNLTN
-567 DLVFLQGSTSSNLE
+567 DFVFLQGSTSSNLE

-645 TINGED
+645 TINGEN

-656 RNGLLADYSTTNPL
+656 RNGLLTDYSTTNPL

-678 ITTDGIC
+678 IATDGIC
-685 NATVTKDGNTIDA
+685 NATVTKDGSTIDT
-698 TYSMDGESLTIII
+698 TYSIDGESLTIII
-711 DGKKHTLKVDTT
+711 DGKEHTLKVDTA

-738 GGKVSS
+738 GGKVAS
-744 SHSYYKMELTT
+744 SHSYYKMQLTA

-761 ESGNSSAITFNDD
+761 ESGNNSAITFNDD

-790 DLALVRESS
+790 DLALVRNSS

-809 EYSASSV
+809 EYSSDSV
-816 GMEIVGLTS
+816 GMEIVGLTN

-864 IKNNTAI
+864 IKNNTTI
-871 DTKGISFIFVTE
+871 DTKGTSFIFVTE
-883 DNHEINMKNNNGA
+883 DNHEISMKNNNGA

-935 YEVNSKDEVT
+935 YEVSSKDVIT

-962 TITNTEVLVLPAFA
+962 TITNTEALVLPAFA
-976 GQTFKGKID
+976 GQTFKGRID
-985 YIYDDGYDYTDSQTY
+985 YYYDDGYDDGGLETY

-1018 DGASASNV
+1018 SGASASNV
-1026 EGGLYLNNKNVEY
+1026 EGGEYLNNKNVEY

-1045 KEITVALKYNNNAH
+1045 KEITVALKDNNSAH

-1089 AYSDYAF
+1089 KDPEFAF
-1096 TKVA
+1096 KKV

>member
-1 MKSSKKVSILSL
+1 MKNSKKVSILSL
-13 LVILSSLASCNGNLP
+13 LVILSSLASCNGNLR
-28 GSTASPVTPNSTI
+28 GSTASPATPNSTI

-89 LKEEKEISY
+89 LKEEKENSY

-152 AKKGETIKVRIAI
+152 AKKGETIKVRVAI
-165 TDLTK
+165 TDSTK
-170 ESPMVKAGDI
+170 ESPIVKAGDI

-205 SLLVTLSDAP
+205 SLLVKLSDAP
-215 AEYTILDKAG
+215 AEYAILDKAG

-262 AGVNEVE
+262 AGGNEVE
-269 VMANDDGTYSFVM
+269 VMTNDDGTYSFVM

-299 INATIGE
+299 INATIDE

-311 VPDYATYNSKVEFVV
+311 VPDYAAYNSKVEFVV

-355 MKDKTVSLVVT
+355 MKDRAVSLVVT

-374 ILNNSKHL
+374 ILNDSKHL

-398 VTQVRWGE
+398 VTQVKWGE

-415 SGVNEGDYGIDKLE
+415 AGVNEGDYGIDKLE

-489 YSYSSGVSLTKTKSN
+489 YSYSSGVSLAKTKSN

-656 RNGLLADYSTTNPL
+656 RNGLLTDYSTTNPL

-678 ITTDGIC
+678 IATDGIC
-685 NATVTKDGNTIDA
+685 NATVTKGGNTIDT

-711 DGKKHTLKVDTT
+711 DGKEHTLKVDTA
-723 TNTYQELKFSAGLYI
+723 TNTYQELKFSAGKYI

-744 SHSYYKMELTT
+744 SHSCYKMELTT

-761 ESGNSSAITFNDD
+761 EYKSDSAITFNDD

-790 DLALVRESS
+790 DLALVRDSS

-809 EYSASSV
+809 EYSSDSV
-816 GMEIVGLTS
+816 GMEIVGLTN

-851 AVYFDGTNYVFGS
+851 AVYFDGINYVFGS
-864 IKNNTAI
+864 IKNNTII
-871 DTKGISFIFVTE
+871 DTKGTSFIFVTE
-883 DNHEINMKNNNGA
+883 DNHEISMKNNNGA

-935 YEVNSKDEVT
+935 YEVSSKDVIT

-962 TITNTEVLVLPAFA
+962 TITNTEVLTLPDFV
-976 GQTFKGKID
+976 GQTFKGRID
-985 YIYDDGYDYTDSQTY
+985 YIDEYDDAYSQTY

-1026 EGGLYLNNKNVEY
+1026 EGGEYLNNKNMEY

-1045 KEITVALKYNNNAH
+1045 KEITVTLNGQ
-1059 TVVFVYDSTKNTLTP
+1059 TVIFVYDSTKNTLTP
-1074 KSQVAFE
+1074 KSQVDI
-1081 GSESFYIR
+1081 ESFYFR
-1089 AYSDYAF
+1089 ADPDFAF